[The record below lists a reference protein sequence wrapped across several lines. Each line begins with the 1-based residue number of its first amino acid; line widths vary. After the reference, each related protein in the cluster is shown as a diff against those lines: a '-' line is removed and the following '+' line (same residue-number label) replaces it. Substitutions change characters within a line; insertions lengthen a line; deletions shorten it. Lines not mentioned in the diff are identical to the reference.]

1 MTTNNNLP
9 MTHKKVN
16 GNVSL
21 YICLAAMGLF
31 CIPAGQRAHAAD
43 AESISASSAYQQQR
57 ITVHG
62 KVLDASGQPVPG
74 ASVIEA
80 GTTNGVNTG
89 IDGAFSIT
97 VRSGASLEVSCIG
110 YETVKVSA
118 SANMSVTL
126 REDSEFLDEVVVV
139 GFGTQKKV
147 NMTGSVSAVDVDKAF
162 GSKPITDVS
171 KGLQGVVPG
180 LSISYSTNDLNASPT
195 MKIRG
200 TGSINGDNSP
210 LILLDGVEV
219 PDLSFVNPDNIK
231 SISVLKEAAS
241 SSIYGSRAAW
251 GVVLITSKDGSAVK
265 DRVSITYSN
274 NFSWNQPI
282 GLPKYITD
290 KEGILAQLEEG
301 IIAQKNVDGNRIEAF
316 GMFYD
321 TIGAGISRWFDN
333 YSGNLSNPVYKYGED
348 YEFIDGTPYYYRVS
362 DPNKEIFKTSF
373 SQTHNLTIN
382 GNAGK
387 TNYNISLGY
396 NKNDGT
402 LKAAKKN
409 DVKRYNVNI
418 STNTQVKKWLNIGTK
433 VMYVEKEFEYPYG
446 YEASNGAMGLLYY
459 SMRFPTFFPFG
470 ISDGSKL
477 ADGTYANAKAAT
489 GEGLYFRHGNA
500 YVANE
505 SICSSKDQY
514 LTLGGNIKINIAP
527 GLSFYGDYTRGR
539 YNYENRTMRQPY
551 YVANWSFPSRAA
563 VTTQNFV
570 ERTFVSKIMNTYNAY
585 FDYVIDIHKQ
595 HNFAVKV
602 GANAEDLRYD
612 NQSVK
617 VTGVQNPDMPTLNL
631 TDGKN
636 EGIVNESLRH
646 RATAG
651 FFGRINYNYKE
662 KYLLEVNGRYDG
674 SSSFR
679 AGKQWAFFSSASAGY
694 RISEE
699 NFWQNIKPY
708 VPTLK
713 IRASYGSVGN
723 QALSS
728 WYPYIS
734 TMSTKDVSWVGTD
747 MNKVSTTSTP
757 AAINADMTWEKI
769 RTLDLGFDAGFF
781 NNELNVSFD
790 WYQRRNIGMLVA
802 GNEIIRYAGIETAPL
817 ENGGNLKTNGW
828 ELQID
833 YNHSFNK
840 DLAVYG
846 TFTLSDAKSEITKWN
861 NTTGALNGWYKG
873 KQIGEIWGFTTDR
886 YFNSSDL
893 DADGNLK
900 SSIPDQSYLQNGS
913 FRFGAGDIK
922 YKDLDDNGKIDTGN
936 GTIDNHG
943 DLKRI
948 GNQLPRYE
956 YSLRLG
962 AMFKGID
969 FEILFQGVGKR
980 DMWTTSSLFIPH
992 AAGAQMNIFENQLD
1006 YWTED
1011 NQNAKFPRP
1020 YVNGTF
1026 GSLSGLPGNSGI
1038 NNFAPQTK
1046 YLNNLAYLRIKNLT
1060 VGYTIP
1066 QKLTRKLYVE
1076 KLRFYF
1082 SAQNLFTFDHIDG
1095 VMDPEC
1101 TGGWSSTFTNGIDMT
1116 YAGRAMPFNRQW
1128 TCGLQITF

>member
-1 MTTNNNLP
+1 MI
-9 MTHKKVN
+9 HEKKN
-16 GNVSL
+16 GNVKL
-21 YICLAAMGLF
+21 YICLAAALCAYLPTGVNMY
-31 CIPAGQRAHAAD
+31 AARA
-43 AESISASSAYQQQR
+43 EKPSASNVYQQTR
-57 ITVHG
+57 ILVSG
-62 KVLDASGQPVPG
+62 RILDSSGQPVPG
-74 ASVIEA
+74 ASVIEK
-80 GTTNGVNTG
+80 GTTNGVNTD
-89 IDGAFSIT
+89 IDGKFTIS
-97 VRSGASLEVSCIG
+97 VKSGSSLEVSCIG
-110 YETVKVSA
+110 YETVSVAA
-118 SANMSVTL
+118 SENLSVTL
-126 REDSEFLDEVVVV
+126 REDTQFLDEVVVV

-147 NMTGSVSAVDVDKAF
+147 NMTGSVAAVDVDKAF

-180 LSISYSTNDLNASPT
+180 LSITYNSNDLNASPT

-200 TGSINGDNSP
+200 TGSINGDNTP

-231 SISVLKEAAS
+231 SISVLKDAAS
-241 SSIYGSRAAW
+241 ASIYGSRAAW

-265 DRVSITYSN
+265 DKVSITYSN

-290 KEGILAQLEEG
+290 KEGVLAQLEEG
-301 IIAQKNVDGNRIEAF
+301 MLAQKNVDGSRIEAF
-316 GMFYD
+316 GMYYD
-321 TIGAGISRWFDN
+321 TIGKGITTWFDK

-348 YEFIDGTPYYYRVS
+348 YEFIEGTPYYYRVS

-373 SQTHNLTIN
+373 SQTHNLSVT
-382 GNAGK
+382 GNTGK
-387 TNYNISLGY
+387 TNYNIGLGY
-396 NKNDGT
+396 TMNDGT

-409 DVKRYNVNI
+409 DVKRYNLNL
-418 STNTQVKKWLNIGTK
+418 STNTQVKNWLNIGTK
-433 VMYVEKEFEYPYG
+433 VMYVEKEYEYPYG
-446 YEASNGAMGLLYY
+446 YSQSKGATGLLYY
-459 SMRFPTFFPFG
+459 VMRFPTFFPFG

-477 ADGTYANAKAAT
+477 ADGTYASDSAAT

-514 LTLGGNIKINIAP
+514 LTLGGNVRINLAP

-539 YNYENRTMRQPY
+539 YNYENRSMRQPY
-551 YVANWSFPSRAA
+551 YVANWSFPKKAA
-563 VTTQNFV
+563 VTTNDFL
-570 ERTFVSKIMNTYNAY
+570 ERSYVSKITNTYNAY
-585 FDYVIDIHKQ
+585 FDYLFDIQKQ
-595 HNFAVKV
+595 HNFAIKV

-617 VTGVQNPDMPTLNL
+617 VNGVQDVEHPTLNL

-636 EGIVNESLRH
+636 EGIVDESLRH

-662 KYLLEVNGRYDG
+662 KYLLELNGRYDG

-679 AGKQWAFFSSASAGY
+679 TGKQWAFFSSASAGY

-699 NFWQNIKPY
+699 KFWTNIKPY

-713 IRASYGSVGN
+713 VRASYGSVGN
-723 QALSS
+723 QALAS

-734 TMSTKDVSWVGTD
+734 TMATETVGWVGTD
-747 MNKVSTTSTP
+747 MNNVSTTTTP
-757 AAINADMTWEKI
+757 SAVNPDMTWEKI
-769 RTLDLGFDAGFF
+769 RTLDIGFDAGFF
-781 NNELNVSFD
+781 NNELNVTFD
-790 WYQRRNIGMLVA
+790 WYQRRNVGMLVA
-802 GNEIIRYAGIETAPL
+802 GNEIVRYAGIAVAPL
-817 ENGGNLKTNGW
+817 ENGGDMKTNGW

-833 YNHSFNK
+833 YNHAFNK
-840 DLAVYG
+840 DFAIYG

-861 NTTGALNGWYKG
+861 NTTGALNSWYKG
-873 KQIGEIWGFTTDR
+873 KKLGEIWGFETDR
-886 YFNSSDL
+886 YFNSSDVNP
-893 DADGNLK
+893 DGTLK
-900 SSIPDQSYLQNGS
+900 TGTPDQSYLQNGS

-922 YKDLDDNGKIDTGN
+922 YKDLNNDGKIDTGK
-936 GTIDNHG
+936 GTIDDHG

-956 YSLRLG
+956 YSLRVG
-962 AMFKGID
+962 AMLKGFD
-969 FEILFQGVGKR
+969 VEVLLQGVGKR
-980 DMWTTSSLFIPH
+980 DMWSTSSLFIPH

-1006 YWTED
+1006 YWTES
-1011 NQNAKFPRP
+1011 NQNARFPRP
-1020 YVNGTF
+1020 YINGAF
-1026 GSLSGLPGNSGI
+1026 GSLSGLPGNSGC

-1046 YLNNLAYLRIKNLT
+1046 YLNNLAYLRVKNFT
-1060 VGYTIP
+1060 VGYTLP
-1066 QKLTRKLYVE
+1066 QNLTRKIFVE

-1101 TGGWSSTFTNGIDMT
+1101 TGGSSKSYTNGMDMT
-1116 YAGRAMPFNRQW
+1116 MAGRAMPFNRQW
-1128 TCGLQITF
+1128 SCGLQITF

>member
-1 MTTNNNLP
+1 MI
-9 MTHKKVN
+9 HEKKN
-16 GNVSL
+16 GNVKL
-21 YICLAAMGLF
+21 YICLAAALCAYLPTGVNMY
-31 CIPAGQRAHAAD
+31 AARA
-43 AESISASSAYQQQR
+43 EKPSASNVYQQTR
-57 ITVHG
+57 ILVSG
-62 KVLDASGQPVPG
+62 RILDSSGQPVPG
-74 ASVIEA
+74 ASIIEK
-80 GTTNGVNTG
+80 GTTNGVNTD
-89 IDGAFSIT
+89 IDGKFTIS
-97 VRSGASLEVSCIG
+97 VKSGSSLEVSCIG
-110 YETVKVSA
+110 YETVSVAA
-118 SANMSVTL
+118 SENLSVTL
-126 REDSEFLDEVVVV
+126 REDTQFLDEVVVV

-147 NMTGSVSAVDVDKAF
+147 NMTGSVAAVDVDKAF

-180 LSISYSTNDLNASPT
+180 LSITYNSNDLNASPT

-200 TGSINGDNSP
+200 TGSINGDNTP

-231 SISVLKEAAS
+231 SISVLKDAAS
-241 SSIYGSRAAW
+241 ASIYGSRAAW

-265 DRVSITYSN
+265 DKVSITYSN

-290 KEGILAQLEEG
+290 KEGVLAQLEEG
-301 IIAQKNVDGNRIEAF
+301 MLAQKNVDGSRIEAF
-316 GMFYD
+316 GMYYD
-321 TIGAGISRWFDN
+321 TIGKGITTWFDK

-348 YEFIDGTPYYYRVS
+348 YEFIEGTPYYYRVS

-373 SQTHNLTIN
+373 SQTHNLSVT
-382 GNAGK
+382 GNTGK
-387 TNYNISLGY
+387 TNYNIGLGY
-396 NKNDGT
+396 TMNDGT

-409 DVKRYNVNI
+409 DVKRYNLNL
-418 STNTQVKKWLNIGTK
+418 STNTQVKNWLNIGTK
-433 VMYVEKEFEYPYG
+433 VMYVEKEYEYPYG
-446 YEASNGAMGLLYY
+446 YSQSKGATGLLYY
-459 SMRFPTFFPFG
+459 VMRFPTFFPFG

-477 ADGTYANAKAAT
+477 ADGTYASESAAT

-514 LTLGGNIKINIAP
+514 LTLGGNVRINLAP

-539 YNYENRTMRQPY
+539 YNYENRSMRQPY
-551 YVANWSFPSRAA
+551 YVANWSFPKKAA
-563 VTTQNFV
+563 VTTNDFL
-570 ERTFVSKIMNTYNAY
+570 ERSYVSKITNTYNAY
-585 FDYVIDIHKQ
+585 FDYLFDIHKQ
-595 HNFAVKV
+595 HNFAIKV

-617 VTGVQNPDMPTLNL
+617 VNGVQDVEHPTLNL

-636 EGIVNESLRH
+636 EGIVDESLRH

-662 KYLLEVNGRYDG
+662 KYLLELNGRYDG

-679 AGKQWAFFSSASAGY
+679 TGKQWAFFSSASAGY

-699 NFWQNIKPY
+699 KFWTNIKPY

-713 IRASYGSVGN
+713 VRASYGSVGN
-723 QALSS
+723 QALDS

-734 TMSTKDVSWVGTD
+734 TMATETVSWIGTD
-747 MNKVSTTSTP
+747 MNQVSTTTTP
-757 AAINADMTWEKI
+757 SAVNPDMTWEKI
-769 RTLDLGFDAGFF
+769 RTLDIGFDAGFF
-781 NNELNVSFD
+781 NNELNVTFD
-790 WYQRRNIGMLVA
+790 WYQRRNVGMLVA
-802 GNEIIRYAGIETAPL
+802 GNEIVRYAGIAVAPL
-817 ENGGNLKTNGW
+817 ENGGDMKTNGW

-833 YNHSFNK
+833 YNHAFNK
-840 DLAVYG
+840 DFAIYG

-861 NTTGALNGWYKG
+861 NTTGALNSWYKG
-873 KQIGEIWGFTTDR
+873 KKLGEIWGFETDR
-886 YFNSSDL
+886 YFNSSDVNP
-893 DADGNLK
+893 DGTLK
-900 SSIPDQSYLQNGS
+900 TGTPDQSYLQNGS

-922 YKDLDDNGKIDTGN
+922 YKDLNNDGKIDTGK
-936 GTIDNHG
+936 GTIDDHG

-956 YSLRLG
+956 YSLRVG
-962 AMFKGID
+962 AMLKGFD
-969 FEILFQGVGKR
+969 VEVLLQGVGKR
-980 DMWTTSSLFIPH
+980 DMWSTSSLFIPH

-1006 YWTED
+1006 YWTES
-1011 NQNAKFPRP
+1011 NQNARFPRP
-1020 YVNGTF
+1020 YINGAF
-1026 GSLSGLPGNSGI
+1026 GSLSGLPGNSGC

-1046 YLNNLAYLRIKNLT
+1046 YLNNLAYLRVKNFT
-1060 VGYTIP
+1060 VGYTLP
-1066 QKLTRKLYVE
+1066 QNLTRKIFVE

-1101 TGGWSSTFTNGIDMT
+1101 TGGSSKSYTNGMDMT
-1116 YAGRAMPFNRQW
+1116 MAGRAMPFNRQW
-1128 TCGLQITF
+1128 SCGLQITF

>member
-1 MTTNNNLP
+1 MI
-9 MTHKKVN
+9 HEKKN
-16 GNVSL
+16 GNVKL
-21 YICLAAMGLF
+21 YICLAAALCAYLPTGVNM
-31 CIPAGQRAHAAD
+31 HAAR
-43 AESISASSAYQQQR
+43 AEKPSASNVYQQTR
-57 ITVHG
+57 ILVSG
-62 KVLDASGQPVPG
+62 RILDSSGQPVPG
-74 ASVIEA
+74 ASVIEK
-80 GTTNGVNTG
+80 GTTNGVNTD
-89 IDGAFSIT
+89 IDGKFTIS
-97 VRSGASLEVSCIG
+97 VKSGSSLEVSCIG
-110 YETVKVSA
+110 YETVSVAA
-118 SANMSVTL
+118 SENLSVTL
-126 REDSEFLDEVVVV
+126 REDTQFLDEVVVV

-147 NMTGSVSAVDVDKAF
+147 NMTGSVAAVDVDKAF

-180 LSISYSTNDLNASPT
+180 LSITYNSNDLNASPT

-200 TGSINGDNSP
+200 TGSINGDNTP

-231 SISVLKEAAS
+231 SISVLKDAAS
-241 SSIYGSRAAW
+241 ASIYGSRAAW

-265 DRVSITYSN
+265 DKVSITYSN

-290 KEGILAQLEEG
+290 KEGVLAQLEEG
-301 IIAQKNVDGNRIEAF
+301 MLAQKNVDGSRIEAF
-316 GMFYD
+316 GMYYD
-321 TIGAGISRWFDN
+321 TIGKGITTWFDK

-348 YEFIDGTPYYYRVS
+348 YEFIEGTPYYYRVS

-373 SQTHNLTIN
+373 SQTHNLSVN
-382 GNAGK
+382 GNTGK
-387 TNYNISLGY
+387 TNYNIGLGY
-396 NKNDGT
+396 TMNDGT

-409 DVKRYNVNI
+409 DVKRYNLNL

-433 VMYVEKEFEYPYG
+433 VMYVEKEYEYPYG
-446 YEASNGAMGLLYY
+446 YSQSKGATGLLYY
-459 SMRFPTFFPFG
+459 VMRFPTFFPFG

-477 ADGTYANAKAAT
+477 ADGTYASDSAAT

-514 LTLGGNIKINIAP
+514 LTLGGNVRINLAP

-539 YNYENRTMRQPY
+539 YNYENRSMRQPY
-551 YVANWSFPSRAA
+551 YVANWSFPKKAA
-563 VTTQNFV
+563 VTTNDFL
-570 ERTFVSKIMNTYNAY
+570 ERTYVSKITNTYNAY
-585 FDYVIDIHKQ
+585 FDYLFDIQKQ
-595 HNFAVKV
+595 HNFAIKV

-617 VTGVQNPDMPTLNL
+617 VNGVQDVEHPTLNL

-636 EGIVNESLRH
+636 EGIVDESLRH

-662 KYLLEVNGRYDG
+662 KYLLELNGRYDG

-679 AGKQWAFFSSASAGY
+679 TGKQWAFFSSASAGY

-699 NFWQNIKPY
+699 KFWTNIKPY

-713 IRASYGSVGN
+713 VRASYGSVGN
-723 QALSS
+723 QALES

-734 TMSTKDVSWVGTD
+734 TMATETVSWIGTD
-747 MNKVSTTSTP
+747 MNQVSTTTTP
-757 AAINADMTWEKI
+757 SAVNPDMTWEKI
-769 RTLDLGFDAGFF
+769 RTLDIGFDAGFF
-781 NNELNVSFD
+781 NNELNVTFD
-790 WYQRRNIGMLVA
+790 WYQRRNVGMLVA
-802 GNEIIRYAGIETAPL
+802 GNEIVRYAGIAVAPL
-817 ENGGNLKTNGW
+817 ENGGDMKTNGW

-833 YNHSFNK
+833 YNHAFNK
-840 DLAVYG
+840 DFAIYG

-861 NTTGALNGWYKG
+861 NTTGALNSWYKG
-873 KQIGEIWGFTTDR
+873 KKLGEIWGFETDR
-886 YFNSSDL
+886 YFNSSDVNP
-893 DADGNLK
+893 DGTLK
-900 SSIPDQSYLQNGS
+900 TGTPDQSYLQNGS

-922 YKDLDDNGKIDTGN
+922 YKDLNKDGKIDTGK
-936 GTIDNHG
+936 GTIDDHG

-956 YSLRLG
+956 YSLRVG
-962 AMFKGID
+962 AMLKGFD
-969 FEILFQGVGKR
+969 VEVLLQGVGKR
-980 DMWTTSSLFIPH
+980 DMWSTSSLFIPH

-1006 YWTED
+1006 YWTES
-1011 NQNAKFPRP
+1011 NQNARFPRP
-1020 YVNGTF
+1020 YINGAF
-1026 GSLSGLPGNSGI
+1026 GSLSGLPGNSGC

-1046 YLNNLAYLRIKNLT
+1046 YLNNLAYLRVKNFT
-1060 VGYTIP
+1060 VGYTLP
-1066 QKLTRKLYVE
+1066 QNLTRKIFVE

-1101 TGGWSSTFTNGIDMT
+1101 TGGSSKSYTNGMDMT
-1116 YAGRAMPFNRQW
+1116 MAGRAMPFNRQW
-1128 TCGLQITF
+1128 SCGLQITF

>member
-1 MTTNNNLP
+1 MI
-9 MTHKKVN
+9 HEKKN
-16 GNVSL
+16 GNVKL
-21 YICLAAMGLF
+21 YICLAAALCAYLPTGVNMY
-31 CIPAGQRAHAAD
+31 AARA
-43 AESISASSAYQQQR
+43 EKPSASNVYQQTR
-57 ITVHG
+57 ILVSG
-62 KVLDASGQPVPG
+62 RILDSSGQPVPG
-74 ASVIEA
+74 ASVIEK
-80 GTTNGVNTG
+80 GTTNGVDTD
-89 IDGAFSIT
+89 IDGKFTIS
-97 VRSGASLEVSCIG
+97 VKSGSSLEVSCIG
-110 YETVKVSA
+110 YETVSVAA
-118 SANMSVTL
+118 SENLSVTL
-126 REDSEFLDEVVVV
+126 REDTQFLDEVVVV

-147 NMTGSVSAVDVDKAF
+147 NMTGSVAAVDVDKAF

-180 LSISYSTNDLNASPT
+180 LSITYNSNDLNASPT

-200 TGSINGDNSP
+200 TGSINGDNTP

-231 SISVLKEAAS
+231 SISVLKDAAS
-241 SSIYGSRAAW
+241 ASIYGSRAAW

-265 DRVSITYSN
+265 DKVSITYSN

-290 KEGILAQLEEG
+290 KAGVLAQLEEG
-301 IIAQKNVDGNRIEAF
+301 MLAQKNVDGSRIEAF
-316 GMFYD
+316 GMYYD
-321 TIGAGISRWFDN
+321 TIGKGISTWFDK

-348 YEFIDGTPYYYRVS
+348 YEFIEGTPYYYRVS

-373 SQTHNLTIN
+373 SQTHNLSVN
-382 GNAGK
+382 GNTGK
-387 TNYNISLGY
+387 TNYNIGLGY
-396 NKNDGT
+396 TMNDGT

-409 DVKRYNVNI
+409 DVKRYNLNL
-418 STNTQVKKWLNIGTK
+418 STNTQVKNWLNIGTK
-433 VMYVEKEFEYPYG
+433 VMYVEKEYEYPYG
-446 YEASNGAMGLLYY
+446 YSQSKGATGLLYY
-459 SMRFPTFFPFG
+459 VMRFPAFFPFG

-477 ADGTYANAKAAT
+477 ADGTYASDSAAT

-514 LTLGGNIKINIAP
+514 LTLGGNVRINLAP

-539 YNYENRTMRQPY
+539 YNYENRSMRQPY
-551 YVANWSFPSRAA
+551 YVANWSFPKKAA
-563 VTTQNFV
+563 VTTNDFL
-570 ERTFVSKIMNTYNAY
+570 ERTYVSKITNTYNAY
-585 FDYVIDIHKQ
+585 FDYLFDIQKQ
-595 HNFAVKV
+595 HNFAIKV

-617 VTGVQNPDMPTLNL
+617 VNGVQDVEHPTLNL

-636 EGIVNESLRH
+636 EGIVDESLRH

-662 KYLLEVNGRYDG
+662 KYLLELNGRYDG

-679 AGKQWAFFSSASAGY
+679 TGKQWAFFSSASAGY

-699 NFWQNIKPY
+699 KFWTNIKPY

-713 IRASYGSVGN
+713 VRASYGSVGN
-723 QALSS
+723 QALES

-734 TMSTKDVSWVGTD
+734 TMATETVSWIGTD
-747 MNKVSTTSTP
+747 MNQVSTTTTP
-757 AAINADMTWEKI
+757 SAVNPDMTWEKI
-769 RTLDLGFDAGFF
+769 RTLDIGFDAGFF
-781 NNELNVSFD
+781 NNELNVTFD
-790 WYQRRNIGMLVA
+790 WYQRRNVGMLVA
-802 GNEIIRYAGIETAPL
+802 GNEIVRYAGIAVAPL
-817 ENGGNLKTNGW
+817 ENGGDMKTNGW

-833 YNHSFNK
+833 YNHAFNK
-840 DLAVYG
+840 DFAIYG

-861 NTTGALNGWYKG
+861 NTTGALNSWYKG
-873 KQIGEIWGFTTDR
+873 KKLGEIWGFETDR
-886 YFNSSDL
+886 YFNSSDVNQ
-893 DADGNLK
+893 DGTLK
-900 SSIPDQSYLQNGS
+900 TGTPDQSYLQNGS

-922 YKDLDDNGKIDTGN
+922 YKDLNKDGKIDTGK
-936 GTIDNHG
+936 GTIDDHG

-956 YSLRLG
+956 YSLRVG
-962 AMFKGID
+962 AMLKGFD
-969 FEILFQGVGKR
+969 VEVLLQGVGKR
-980 DMWTTSSLFIPH
+980 DMWSTSSLFIPH

-1006 YWTED
+1006 YWTES
-1011 NQNAKFPRP
+1011 NQNARFPRP
-1020 YVNGTF
+1020 YINGAF
-1026 GSLSGLPGNSGI
+1026 GSLSGLPGNSGC

-1046 YLNNLAYLRIKNLT
+1046 YLNNLAYLRIKNFT
-1060 VGYTIP
+1060 VGYTLP
-1066 QKLTRKLYVE
+1066 QNLTRKIFVE

-1101 TGGWSSTFTNGIDMT
+1101 TGGSSKSYTNGMDMT
-1116 YAGRAMPFNRQW
+1116 MAGRAMPFNRQW
-1128 TCGLQITF
+1128 SCGLQITF

>member
-1 MTTNNNLP
+1 MI
-9 MTHKKVN
+9 HEKKN
-16 GNVSL
+16 GNVKL
-21 YICLAAMGLF
+21 YICLAAALCAYLPTGVNMY
-31 CIPAGQRAHAAD
+31 AARA
-43 AESISASSAYQQQR
+43 EKPSASNVYQQTR
-57 ITVHG
+57 ILVSG
-62 KVLDASGQPVPG
+62 RILDSSGQPVPG
-74 ASVIEA
+74 ASVIEK

-89 IDGAFSIT
+89 IDGKFTIS
-97 VRSGASLEVSCIG
+97 VKSGSSLEVSCIG
-110 YETVKVSA
+110 YETVSVAA
-118 SANMSVTL
+118 SENLSVTL
-126 REDSEFLDEVVVV
+126 REDTQFLDEVVVV

-147 NMTGSVSAVDVDKAF
+147 NMTGSVAAVDVDKAF

-180 LSISYSTNDLNASPT
+180 LSITYNSNDLNASPT

-200 TGSINGDNSP
+200 TGSINGDNTP

-231 SISVLKEAAS
+231 SISVLKDAAS
-241 SSIYGSRAAW
+241 ASIYGSRAAW

-265 DRVSITYSN
+265 DKVSITYSN

-290 KEGILAQLEEG
+290 KEGVLAQLEEG
-301 IIAQKNVDGNRIEAF
+301 MLAQKNVDGSRIEAF
-316 GMFYD
+316 GMYYD
-321 TIGAGISRWFDN
+321 TIGKGITTWFDK

-348 YEFIDGTPYYYRVS
+348 YEFVGGTPYYYRVS

-373 SQTHNLTIN
+373 SQTHNLSVT
-382 GNAGK
+382 GNTGK
-387 TNYNISLGY
+387 TNYNIGLGY
-396 NKNDGT
+396 TMNDGT

-409 DVKRYNVNI
+409 DVKRYNLNL
-418 STNTQVKKWLNIGTK
+418 STNTQVKNWLNIGTK
-433 VMYVEKEFEYPYG
+433 VMYVEKEYEYPYG
-446 YEASNGAMGLLYY
+446 YSQSKGATGLLYY
-459 SMRFPTFFPFG
+459 VMRFPAFFPFG

-477 ADGTYANAKAAT
+477 ADGTYASESAAT

-514 LTLGGNIKINIAP
+514 LTLGGNVRINLAP

-539 YNYENRTMRQPY
+539 YNYENRSMRQPY
-551 YVANWSFPSRAA
+551 YVANWSFPKKAA
-563 VTTQNFV
+563 VTTNDFL
-570 ERTFVSKIMNTYNAY
+570 ERTYVSKITNTYNAY
-585 FDYVIDIHKQ
+585 FDYLFDIQKQ
-595 HNFAVKV
+595 HNFAIKV

-617 VTGVQNPDMPTLNL
+617 VNGVQDVEHPTLNL

-636 EGIVNESLRH
+636 EGIVDESLRH

-662 KYLLEVNGRYDG
+662 KYLLELNGRYDG

-679 AGKQWAFFSSASAGY
+679 TGKQWAFFSSASAGY

-699 NFWQNIKPY
+699 KFWTNIKPY

-713 IRASYGSVGN
+713 VRASYGSVGN
-723 QALSS
+723 QALDS

-734 TMSTKDVSWVGTD
+734 TMATETVSWIGTD
-747 MNKVSTTSTP
+747 MNQVSTTTTP
-757 AAINADMTWEKI
+757 SAVNPDMTWEKI
-769 RTLDLGFDAGFF
+769 RTLDIGFDAGFF
-781 NNELNVSFD
+781 NNELNVTFD
-790 WYQRRNIGMLVA
+790 WYQRRNVGMLVA
-802 GNEIIRYAGIETAPL
+802 GNEIVRYAGIAVAPL
-817 ENGGNLKTNGW
+817 ENGGDMKTNGW

-833 YNHSFNK
+833 YNHAFNK
-840 DLAVYG
+840 DFAIYG

-861 NTTGALNGWYKG
+861 NTTGALNSWYKG
-873 KQIGEIWGFTTDR
+873 KKLGEIWGFETDR
-886 YFNSSDL
+886 YFNSSDVNK
-893 DADGNLK
+893 DGTLK
-900 SSIPDQSYLQNGS
+900 TGTPDQSYLQNGS

-922 YKDLDDNGKIDTGN
+922 YKDLNKDGKIDTGK
-936 GTIDNHG
+936 GTIDDHG

-956 YSLRLG
+956 YSLRVG
-962 AMFKGID
+962 AMLKGFD
-969 FEILFQGVGKR
+969 VEVLLQGVGKR
-980 DMWTTSSLFIPH
+980 DMWSTSSLFIPH

-1006 YWTED
+1006 YWTES
-1011 NQNAKFPRP
+1011 NQNARFPRP
-1020 YVNGTF
+1020 YINGAF
-1026 GSLSGLPGNSGI
+1026 GSLSGLPGNSGC

-1046 YLNNLAYLRIKNLT
+1046 YLNNLAYLRVKNFT
-1060 VGYTIP
+1060 VGYTLP
-1066 QKLTRKLYVE
+1066 QNLTRKIFVE

-1101 TGGWSSTFTNGIDMT
+1101 TGGSSKSYTNGMDMT
-1116 YAGRAMPFNRQW
+1116 MAGRAMPFNRQW
-1128 TCGLQITF
+1128 SCGLQITF

>member
-1 MTTNNNLP
+1 MI
-9 MTHKKVN
+9 HEKKN
-16 GNVSL
+16 GNVKL
-21 YICLAAMGLF
+21 YICLAAALCAYLPTGVNMY
-31 CIPAGQRAHAAD
+31 AARA
-43 AESISASSAYQQQR
+43 EKPSASNVYQQTR
-57 ITVHG
+57 ILVSG
-62 KVLDASGQPVPG
+62 RILDSSGQPVPG
-74 ASVIEA
+74 ASVIEK

-89 IDGAFSIT
+89 IDGKFTIS
-97 VRSGASLEVSCIG
+97 VKSGSSLEVSCIG
-110 YETVKVSA
+110 YETVSVAA
-118 SANMSVTL
+118 SENLSVTL
-126 REDSEFLDEVVVV
+126 REDTQFLDEVVVV

-147 NMTGSVSAVDVDKAF
+147 NMTGSVAAVDVDKAF

-180 LSISYSTNDLNASPT
+180 LSITYNSNDLNASPT

-200 TGSINGDNSP
+200 TGSINGDNTP

-231 SISVLKEAAS
+231 SISVLKDAAS
-241 SSIYGSRAAW
+241 ASIYGSRAAW

-265 DRVSITYSN
+265 DKVSITYSN

-290 KEGILAQLEEG
+290 KEGVLAQLEEG
-301 IIAQKNVDGNRIEAF
+301 MLAQKNVDGSRIEAF
-316 GMFYD
+316 GMYYD
-321 TIGAGISRWFDN
+321 TIGKGITTWFDK

-348 YEFIDGTPYYYRVS
+348 YEFVGGTPYYYRVS

-373 SQTHNLTIN
+373 SQTHNLSVT
-382 GNAGK
+382 GNTGK
-387 TNYNISLGY
+387 TNYNIGLGY
-396 NKNDGT
+396 TMNDGT

-409 DVKRYNVNI
+409 DVKRYNLNL
-418 STNTQVKKWLNIGTK
+418 STNTQVKNWLNIGTK
-433 VMYVEKEFEYPYG
+433 VMYVEKEYEYPYG
-446 YEASNGAMGLLYY
+446 YSQSKGATGLLYY
-459 SMRFPTFFPFG
+459 VMRFPAFFPFG

-477 ADGTYANAKAAT
+477 ADGTYASDSAAT

-514 LTLGGNIKINIAP
+514 LTLGGNVRINLTP

-539 YNYENRTMRQPY
+539 YNYENRSMRQPY
-551 YVANWSFPSRAA
+551 YVANWSFPKKAA
-563 VTTQNFV
+563 VTTNDFL
-570 ERTFVSKIMNTYNAY
+570 ERTYVSKITNTYNAY
-585 FDYVIDIHKQ
+585 FDYLFDIQKQ
-595 HNFAVKV
+595 HNFAIKV

-617 VTGVQNPDMPTLNL
+617 VNGVQDVEHPTLNL

-636 EGIVNESLRH
+636 EGIVDESLRH

-662 KYLLEVNGRYDG
+662 KYLLELNGRYDG

-679 AGKQWAFFSSASAGY
+679 TGKQWAFFSSASAGY

-699 NFWQNIKPY
+699 KFWTNIKPY

-713 IRASYGSVGN
+713 VRASYGSVGN
-723 QALSS
+723 QALES

-734 TMSTKDVSWVGTD
+734 TMATETVSWIGTD
-747 MNKVSTTSTP
+747 MNQVSTTTTP
-757 AAINADMTWEKI
+757 SAVNPDMTWEKI
-769 RTLDLGFDAGFF
+769 RTLDIGFDAGFF
-781 NNELNVSFD
+781 NNELNVTFD
-790 WYQRRNIGMLVA
+790 WYQRRNVGMLVA
-802 GNEIIRYAGIETAPL
+802 GNEIVRYAGIAVAPL
-817 ENGGNLKTNGW
+817 ENGGDMKTNGW

-833 YNHSFNK
+833 YNHAFNK
-840 DLAVYG
+840 DFAIYG

-861 NTTGALNGWYKG
+861 NTTGALNSWYKG
-873 KQIGEIWGFTTDR
+873 KKLGEIWGFETDR
-886 YFNSSDL
+886 YFNSSDVNP
-893 DADGNLK
+893 DGTLK
-900 SSIPDQSYLQNGS
+900 TGTPDQSYLQNGS

-922 YKDLDDNGKIDTGN
+922 YKDLNKDGKIDTGK
-936 GTIDNHG
+936 GTIDDHG

-956 YSLRLG
+956 YSLRVG
-962 AMFKGID
+962 AMLKGFD
-969 FEILFQGVGKR
+969 VEVLLQGVGKR
-980 DMWTTSSLFIPH
+980 DMWSTSSLFIPH

-1006 YWTED
+1006 YWTES
-1011 NQNAKFPRP
+1011 NQNARFPRP
-1020 YVNGTF
+1020 YINGAF
-1026 GSLSGLPGNSGI
+1026 GSLSGLPGNSGC

-1046 YLNNLAYLRIKNLT
+1046 YLNNLAYLRVKNFT
-1060 VGYTIP
+1060 VGYTLP
-1066 QKLTRKLYVE
+1066 QNLTRKIFVE

-1101 TGGWSSTFTNGIDMT
+1101 TGGSSKSYTNGMDMT
-1116 YAGRAMPFNRQW
+1116 MAGRAMPFNRQW
-1128 TCGLQITF
+1128 SCGLQITF

>member
-1 MTTNNNLP
+1 MI
-9 MTHKKVN
+9 HEKKN
-16 GNVSL
+16 GNVKL
-21 YICLAAMGLF
+21 YICLAAALCAYLPTGVNMY
-31 CIPAGQRAHAAD
+31 AARA
-43 AESISASSAYQQQR
+43 EKPSASNVYQQTR
-57 ITVHG
+57 ILVSG
-62 KVLDASGQPVPG
+62 RILDSSGQPVPG
-74 ASVIEA
+74 ASIIEK
-80 GTTNGVNTG
+80 GTTNGVNTD
-89 IDGAFSIT
+89 IDGKFTIS
-97 VRSGASLEVSCIG
+97 VKSGSSLEVSCIG
-110 YETVKVSA
+110 YETVSVAA
-118 SANMSVTL
+118 SENLSVTL
-126 REDSEFLDEVVVV
+126 REDTQFLDEVVVV

-147 NMTGSVSAVDVDKAF
+147 NMTGSVAAVDVDKAF

-180 LSISYSTNDLNASPT
+180 LSITYNSNDLNASPT

-200 TGSINGDNSP
+200 TGSINGDNTP

-231 SISVLKEAAS
+231 SISVLKDAAS
-241 SSIYGSRAAW
+241 ASIYGSRAAW

-265 DRVSITYSN
+265 DKVSITYSN

-290 KEGILAQLEEG
+290 KEGVLAQLEEG
-301 IIAQKNVDGNRIEAF
+301 MLAQKNVDGSRIEAF
-316 GMFYD
+316 GMYYD
-321 TIGAGISRWFDN
+321 TIGKGITTWFDK

-348 YEFIDGTPYYYRVS
+348 YEFIEGTPYYYRVS

-373 SQTHNLTIN
+373 SQTHNLSVT
-382 GNAGK
+382 GNTGK
-387 TNYNISLGY
+387 TNYNIGLGY
-396 NKNDGT
+396 TMNDGT

-409 DVKRYNVNI
+409 DVKRYNLNL
-418 STNTQVKKWLNIGTK
+418 STNTQVKNWLNIGTK
-433 VMYVEKEFEYPYG
+433 VMYVEKEYEYPYG
-446 YEASNGAMGLLYY
+446 YSQSKGATGLLYY
-459 SMRFPTFFPFG
+459 VMRFPTFFPFG

-477 ADGTYANAKAAT
+477 ADGTYASESAAT

-514 LTLGGNIKINIAP
+514 LTLGGNVRINLAP

-539 YNYENRTMRQPY
+539 YNYENRSMRQPY
-551 YVANWSFPSRAA
+551 YVANWSFPKKAA
-563 VTTQNFV
+563 VTTNDFL
-570 ERTFVSKIMNTYNAY
+570 ERSYVSKITNTYNAY
-585 FDYVIDIHKQ
+585 FDYLFDIQKQ
-595 HNFAVKV
+595 HNFAIKV

-617 VTGVQNPDMPTLNL
+617 VNGVQDVEHPTLNL

-636 EGIVNESLRH
+636 EGIVDESLRH

-662 KYLLEVNGRYDG
+662 KYLLELNGRYDG

-679 AGKQWAFFSSASAGY
+679 TGKQWAFFSSASAGY

-699 NFWQNIKPY
+699 KFWTNIKPY

-713 IRASYGSVGN
+713 VRASYGSVGN
-723 QALSS
+723 QALDS

-734 TMSTKDVSWVGTD
+734 TMATETVSWIGTD
-747 MNKVSTTSTP
+747 MNQVSTTTTP
-757 AAINADMTWEKI
+757 SAVNPDMTWEKI
-769 RTLDLGFDAGFF
+769 RTLDIGFDAGFF
-781 NNELNVSFD
+781 NNELNVTFD
-790 WYQRRNIGMLVA
+790 WYQRRNVGMLVA
-802 GNEIIRYAGIETAPL
+802 GNEIVRYAGIAVAPL
-817 ENGGNLKTNGW
+817 ENGGDMKTNGW

-833 YNHSFNK
+833 YNHAFNK
-840 DLAVYG
+840 DFAIYG

-861 NTTGALNGWYKG
+861 NTTGALNSWYKG
-873 KQIGEIWGFTTDR
+873 KKLGEIWGFETDR
-886 YFNSSDL
+886 YFNSSDVNP
-893 DADGNLK
+893 DGTLK
-900 SSIPDQSYLQNGS
+900 TGTPDQSYLQNGS

-922 YKDLDDNGKIDTGN
+922 YKDLNKDGKIDTGK
-936 GTIDNHG
+936 GTIDDHG

-956 YSLRLG
+956 YSLRVG
-962 AMFKGID
+962 AMLKGFD
-969 FEILFQGVGKR
+969 VEILFQGVGKR
-980 DMWTTSSLFIPH
+980 DMWSTSSLFIPH

-1006 YWTED
+1006 YWTES
-1011 NQNAKFPRP
+1011 NQNARFPRP
-1020 YVNGTF
+1020 YINGAF
-1026 GSLSGLPGNSGI
+1026 GSLSGLPGNSGC

-1046 YLNNLAYLRIKNLT
+1046 YLNNLAYLRVKNFT
-1060 VGYTIP
+1060 VGYTLP
-1066 QKLTRKLYVE
+1066 QNLTRKIFVE

-1101 TGGWSSTFTNGIDMT
+1101 TGGSSKSYTNGMDMT
-1116 YAGRAMPFNRQW
+1116 MAGRAMPFNRQW
-1128 TCGLQITF
+1128 SCGLQITF

>member
-1 MTTNNNLP
+1 MI
-9 MTHKKVN
+9 HEKKN
-16 GNVSL
+16 GNVKL
-21 YICLAAMGLF
+21 YICLAAALCAYLPTGVNMY
-31 CIPAGQRAHAAD
+31 AARA
-43 AESISASSAYQQQR
+43 EKPSASNVYQQTR
-57 ITVHG
+57 ILVSG
-62 KVLDASGQPVPG
+62 RILDSSGQPVPG
-74 ASVIEA
+74 ASVIEK
-80 GTTNGVNTG
+80 GTTNGVNTD
-89 IDGAFSIT
+89 IDGKFTIS
-97 VRSGASLEVSCIG
+97 VKSGSSLEVSCIG
-110 YETVKVSA
+110 YETVSVAA
-118 SANMSVTL
+118 SENLSVTL
-126 REDSEFLDEVVVV
+126 REDTQFLDEVVVV

-147 NMTGSVSAVDVDKAF
+147 NMTGSVAAVDVDKAF

-180 LSISYSTNDLNASPT
+180 LSITYNSNDLNASPT

-200 TGSINGDNSP
+200 TGSINGDNTP

-231 SISVLKEAAS
+231 SISVLKDAAS

-265 DRVSITYSN
+265 DKVSITYSN

-290 KEGILAQLEEG
+290 KKGVLAQLEEG
-301 IIAQKNVDGNRIEAF
+301 MIAQKNVDGSRIEAF
-316 GMFYD
+316 GMYYD
-321 TIGAGISRWFDN
+321 TIGKGITTWFDK

-348 YEFIDGTPYYYRVS
+348 YEFIEGTPYYYRVS

-373 SQTHNLTIN
+373 SQTHNLSVN
-382 GNAGK
+382 GNTGK
-387 TNYNISLGY
+387 TNYNIGLGY
-396 NKNDGT
+396 TMNDGT

-409 DVKRYNVNI
+409 DVKRYNLNL
-418 STNTQVKKWLNIGTK
+418 STNTQVKNWLNIGTK
-433 VMYVEKEFEYPYG
+433 VMYVEKEYEYPYG
-446 YEASNGAMGLLYY
+446 YSQSKGATGLLYY
-459 SMRFPTFFPFG
+459 VMRFPAFFPFG

-477 ADGTYANAKAAT
+477 ADGTYASDEAAT

-514 LTLGGNIKINIAP
+514 LTLGGNVRINLAP

-539 YNYENRTMRQPY
+539 YNYENRSMRQPY
-551 YVANWSFPSRAA
+551 YVANWSFPKKAA
-563 VTTQNFV
+563 VTTNDFL
-570 ERTFVSKIMNTYNAY
+570 ERTYVSKITNTYNAY
-585 FDYVIDIHKQ
+585 FDYLFDIQKQ
-595 HNFAVKV
+595 HNFAIKV

-612 NQSVK
+612 SQSVK
-617 VTGVQNPDMPTLNL
+617 VNGVQDVEHPTLNL

-636 EGIVNESLRH
+636 EGIVDESLRH

-662 KYLLEVNGRYDG
+662 KYLLELNGRYDG

-679 AGKQWAFFSSASAGY
+679 TGKQWAFFSSASAGY

-699 NFWQNIKPY
+699 KFWTNIKPY

-713 IRASYGSVGN
+713 VRASYGSVGN
-723 QALSS
+723 QALDS

-734 TMSTKDVSWVGTD
+734 TMATETVSWVGTD
-747 MNKVSTTSTP
+747 MNQVSTTTTP
-757 AAINADMTWEKI
+757 SAVNPDMTWEKI
-769 RTLDLGFDAGFF
+769 RTLDIGFDAGFF
-781 NNELNVSFD
+781 NNELNVTFD
-790 WYQRRNIGMLVA
+790 WYQRRNVGMLVA
-802 GNEIIRYAGIETAPL
+802 GNEIVRYAGIAVAPL
-817 ENGGNLKTNGW
+817 ENGGDMKTNGW

-833 YNHSFNK
+833 YNHAFNK
-840 DLAVYG
+840 DFAIYG

-861 NTTGALNGWYKG
+861 NTTGALNSWYKG
-873 KQIGEIWGFTTDR
+873 KKLGEIWGFETDR
-886 YFNSSDL
+886 YFNSSDVNP
-893 DADGNLK
+893 DGTLK
-900 SSIPDQSYLQNGS
+900 TGTPDQSYLQNGS

-922 YKDLDDNGKIDTGN
+922 YKDLNNDGKIDTGK
-936 GTIDNHG
+936 GTIDDHG

-956 YSLRLG
+956 YSLRVG
-962 AMFKGID
+962 AMLKGFD
-969 FEILFQGVGKR
+969 VEVLLQGVGKR
-980 DMWTTSSLFIPH
+980 DMWSTSSLFIPH

-1006 YWTED
+1006 YWTES
-1011 NQNAKFPRP
+1011 NQNARFPRP
-1020 YVNGTF
+1020 YINGAF
-1026 GSLSGLPGNSGI
+1026 GSLSGLPGNSGC

-1046 YLNNLAYLRIKNLT
+1046 YLNNLAYLRVKNFT
-1060 VGYTIP
+1060 VGYTLP
-1066 QKLTRKLYVE
+1066 QNLTRKIFVE

-1101 TGGWSSTFTNGIDMT
+1101 TGGSSKTYTNGMDMT
-1116 YAGRAMPFNRQW
+1116 MAGRAMPFNRQW
-1128 TCGLQITF
+1128 SCGLQITF

>member
-1 MTTNNNLP
+1 MI
-9 MTHKKVN
+9 HEKKN
-16 GNVSL
+16 GNVKL
-21 YICLAAMGLF
+21 YICLAAALCAYLPTGVNMY
-31 CIPAGQRAHAAD
+31 AARA
-43 AESISASSAYQQQR
+43 EKPSASNVYQQTR
-57 ITVHG
+57 ILVSG
-62 KVLDASGQPVPG
+62 RILDSSGQPVPG
-74 ASVIEA
+74 ASVIEK
-80 GTTNGVNTG
+80 GTTNGVNTD
-89 IDGAFSIT
+89 IDGKFTIS
-97 VRSGASLEVSCIG
+97 VKSGASLEVSCIG
-110 YETVKVSA
+110 YETVSVAA
-118 SANMSVTL
+118 SENLSVTL
-126 REDSEFLDEVVVV
+126 REDTQFLDEVVVV

-147 NMTGSVSAVDVDKAF
+147 NMTGSVAAVDVDKAF

-180 LSISYSTNDLNASPT
+180 LSITYNSNDLNASPT

-200 TGSINGDNSP
+200 TGSINGDNTP

-231 SISVLKEAAS
+231 SISVLKDAAS

-265 DRVSITYSN
+265 DKVSITYSN

-290 KEGILAQLEEG
+290 KKGVLAQLEEG
-301 IIAQKNVDGNRIEAF
+301 MIAQKNVDGSRIEAF
-316 GMFYD
+316 GMYYD
-321 TIGAGISRWFDN
+321 TIGKGITTWFDK

-348 YEFIDGTPYYYRVS
+348 YEFIEGTPYYYRVS

-373 SQTHNLTIN
+373 SQTHNLSVN
-382 GNAGK
+382 GNTGK
-387 TNYNISLGY
+387 TNYNIGLGY
-396 NKNDGT
+396 TMNDGT

-409 DVKRYNVNI
+409 DVKRYNLNL
-418 STNTQVKKWLNIGTK
+418 STNTQVKNWLNIGTK
-433 VMYVEKEFEYPYG
+433 VMYVEKEYEYPYG
-446 YEASNGAMGLLYY
+446 YSQSKGATGLLYY
-459 SMRFPTFFPFG
+459 VMRFPTFFPFG

-477 ADGTYANAKAAT
+477 ADGTYASDSAAT

-514 LTLGGNIKINIAP
+514 LTLGGNVRINLAP

-539 YNYENRTMRQPY
+539 YNYENRSMRQPY
-551 YVANWSFPSRAA
+551 YVANWSFPKKAA
-563 VTTQNFV
+563 VTTNDFL
-570 ERTFVSKIMNTYNAY
+570 ERTYVSKITNTYNAY
-585 FDYVIDIHKQ
+585 FDYLFDIQKQ
-595 HNFAVKV
+595 HNFAIKV

-612 NQSVK
+612 SQSVK
-617 VTGVQNPDMPTLNL
+617 VNGVQDVEHPTLNL

-636 EGIVNESLRH
+636 EGIVDESLRH

-662 KYLLEVNGRYDG
+662 KYLLELNGRYDG

-679 AGKQWAFFSSASAGY
+679 TGKQWAFFSSASAGY

-699 NFWQNIKPY
+699 KFWTNIKPY

-713 IRASYGSVGN
+713 VRASYGSVGN
-723 QALSS
+723 QALDS

-734 TMSTKDVSWVGTD
+734 TMATETVSWVGTD
-747 MNKVSTTSTP
+747 MNQVSTTTTP
-757 AAINADMTWEKI
+757 SAVNPDMTWEKI
-769 RTLDLGFDAGFF
+769 RTLDIGFDAGFF
-781 NNELNVSFD
+781 NNELNVTFD
-790 WYQRRNIGMLVA
+790 WYQRRNVGMLVA
-802 GNEIIRYAGIETAPL
+802 GNEIVRYAGIAVAPL
-817 ENGGNLKTNGW
+817 ENGGDMKTNGW

-833 YNHSFNK
+833 YNHAFNK
-840 DLAVYG
+840 DFAIYG

-861 NTTGALNGWYKG
+861 NTTGALNSWYKG
-873 KQIGEIWGFTTDR
+873 KKLGEIWGFETDR
-886 YFNSSDL
+886 YFNSSDVNP
-893 DADGNLK
+893 DGTLK
-900 SSIPDQSYLQNGS
+900 TGTPDQSYLQNGS

-922 YKDLDDNGKIDTGN
+922 YKDLNNDGKIDTGK
-936 GTIDNHG
+936 GTIDDHG

-956 YSLRLG
+956 YSLRVG
-962 AMFKGID
+962 AMLKGFD
-969 FEILFQGVGKR
+969 VEVLLQGVGKR
-980 DMWTTSSLFIPH
+980 DMWSTSSLFIPH

-1006 YWTED
+1006 YWTES
-1011 NQNAKFPRP
+1011 NQNARFPRP
-1020 YVNGTF
+1020 YINGDF
-1026 GSLSGLPGNSGI
+1026 GSLSGLPGNSGC

-1046 YLNNLAYLRIKNLT
+1046 YLNNLAYLRVKNFT
-1060 VGYTIP
+1060 VGYTLP
-1066 QKLTRKLYVE
+1066 QNLTRKIFVE

-1101 TGGWSSTFTNGIDMT
+1101 TGGTSKTYTNGMDMT
-1116 YAGRAMPFNRQW
+1116 MAGRAMPFNRQW
-1128 TCGLQITF
+1128 SCGLQITF

>member
-1 MTTNNNLP
+1 MI
-9 MTHKKVN
+9 HEKKN
-16 GNVSL
+16 GNVKL
-21 YICLAAMGLF
+21 YICLAAALCAYLPTGANMY
-31 CIPAGQRAHAAD
+31 AARA
-43 AESISASSAYQQQR
+43 EKPSASNVYQQTR
-57 ITVHG
+57 ILVSG
-62 KVLDASGQPVPG
+62 RILDSSGQPVPG
-74 ASVIEA
+74 ASVIEK
-80 GTTNGVNTG
+80 GTTNGVNTD
-89 IDGAFSIT
+89 IDGKFTIS
-97 VRSGASLEVSCIG
+97 VKSGSSLEVSCIG
-110 YETVKVSA
+110 YETVSVAA
-118 SANMSVTL
+118 SENLSVTL
-126 REDSEFLDEVVVV
+126 REDTQFLDEVVVV

-147 NMTGSVSAVDVDKAF
+147 NMTGSVAAVDVDKAF

-180 LSISYSTNDLNASPT
+180 LSITYNSNDLNASPT

-200 TGSINGDNSP
+200 TGSINGDNTP

-231 SISVLKEAAS
+231 SISVLKDAAS
-241 SSIYGSRAAW
+241 ASIYGSRAAW

-265 DRVSITYSN
+265 DKVSITYSN

-290 KEGILAQLEEG
+290 KAGVLAQLEEG
-301 IIAQKNVDGNRIEAF
+301 MLAQKNVDGSRIEAF
-316 GMFYD
+316 GMYYD
-321 TIGAGISRWFDN
+321 TIGKGITTWFDK

-348 YEFIDGTPYYYRVS
+348 YEFIEGTPYYYRVS

-373 SQTHNLTIN
+373 SQTHNLSVN
-382 GNAGK
+382 GNTGK
-387 TNYNISLGY
+387 TNYNIGLGY
-396 NKNDGT
+396 TMNDGT

-409 DVKRYNVNI
+409 DVKRYNLNL
-418 STNTQVKKWLNIGTK
+418 STNTQVKNWLNIGTK
-433 VMYVEKEFEYPYG
+433 VMYVEKEYEYPYG
-446 YEASNGAMGLLYY
+446 YSQSKGATGLLYY
-459 SMRFPTFFPFG
+459 VMRFPTFFPFG

-477 ADGTYANAKAAT
+477 ADGTYASDSAAT

-514 LTLGGNIKINIAP
+514 LTLGGNVRINLAP

-539 YNYENRTMRQPY
+539 YNYENRSMRQPY
-551 YVANWSFPSRAA
+551 YVANWSFPKKAA
-563 VTTQNFV
+563 VTTNDFL
-570 ERTFVSKIMNTYNAY
+570 ERTYVSKITNTYNAY
-585 FDYVIDIHKQ
+585 FDYLFDIQKQ
-595 HNFAVKV
+595 HNFAIKV

-617 VTGVQNPDMPTLNL
+617 VNGVQDVEHPTLNL

-636 EGIVNESLRH
+636 EGIVDESLRH

-662 KYLLEVNGRYDG
+662 KYLLELNGRYDG

-679 AGKQWAFFSSASAGY
+679 TGKQWAFFSSASAGY

-699 NFWQNIKPY
+699 KFWTNIKPY

-713 IRASYGSVGN
+713 VRASYGSVGN
-723 QALSS
+723 QALES

-734 TMSTKDVSWVGTD
+734 TMATETVSWIGTD
-747 MNKVSTTSTP
+747 MNQVSTTTTP
-757 AAINADMTWEKI
+757 SAVNPDMTWEKI
-769 RTLDLGFDAGFF
+769 RTLDIGFDAGFF
-781 NNELNVSFD
+781 NNELNVTFD
-790 WYQRRNIGMLVA
+790 WYQRRNVGMLVA
-802 GNEIIRYAGIETAPL
+802 GNEIVRYAGIAVAPL
-817 ENGGNLKTNGW
+817 ENGGDMKTNGW

-833 YNHSFNK
+833 YNHAFNK
-840 DLAVYG
+840 DFAIYG

-861 NTTGALNGWYKG
+861 NTTGALNSWYKG
-873 KQIGEIWGFTTDR
+873 KKLGEIWGFETDR
-886 YFNSSDL
+886 YFNSSDVNP
-893 DADGNLK
+893 DGTLK
-900 SSIPDQSYLQNGS
+900 TGTPDQSYLQNGS

-922 YKDLDDNGKIDTGN
+922 YKDLNKDGKIDTGK
-936 GTIDNHG
+936 GTIDDHG

-956 YSLRLG
+956 YSLRVG
-962 AMFKGID
+962 AMLKGFD
-969 FEILFQGVGKR
+969 VEVLLQGVGKR
-980 DMWTTSSLFIPH
+980 DMWSTSSLFIPH

-1006 YWTED
+1006 YWTES
-1011 NQNAKFPRP
+1011 NQNARFPRP
-1020 YVNGTF
+1020 YINGAF
-1026 GSLSGLPGNSGI
+1026 GSLSGLPGNSGC

-1046 YLNNLAYLRIKNLT
+1046 YLNNLAYLRVKNFT
-1060 VGYTIP
+1060 VGYTLP
-1066 QKLTRKLYVE
+1066 QNLTRKIFVE

-1101 TGGWSSTFTNGIDMT
+1101 TGGSSKSYTNGMDMT
-1116 YAGRAMPFNRQW
+1116 MAGRAMPFNRQW
-1128 TCGLQITF
+1128 SCGLQITF

>member
-1 MTTNNNLP
+1 MI
-9 MTHKKVN
+9 HEKKN
-16 GNVSL
+16 GNVKL
-21 YICLAAMGLF
+21 YICLAAALCAYLPTGVNMY
-31 CIPAGQRAHAAD
+31 AARA
-43 AESISASSAYQQQR
+43 EKPSASNVYQQTR
-57 ITVHG
+57 ILVSG
-62 KVLDASGQPVPG
+62 RILDSSGQPVPG
-74 ASVIEA
+74 ASVIEK
-80 GTTNGVNTG
+80 GTTNGVNTD
-89 IDGAFSIT
+89 IDGKFTIS
-97 VRSGASLEVSCIG
+97 VKSGASLEVSCIG
-110 YETVKVSA
+110 YETVSVAA
-118 SANMSVTL
+118 SENLSVAL
-126 REDSEFLDEVVVV
+126 REDTQFLDEVVVV

-147 NMTGSVSAVDVDKAF
+147 NMTGSVAAVDVDKAF

-180 LSISYSTNDLNASPT
+180 LSITYNSNDLNASPT

-200 TGSINGDNSP
+200 TGSINGDNTP

-231 SISVLKEAAS
+231 SISVLKDAAS

-265 DRVSITYSN
+265 DKVSITYSN

-290 KEGILAQLEEG
+290 KKGVLAQLEEG
-301 IIAQKNVDGNRIEAF
+301 MLAQKNVDGSRIEAF
-316 GMFYD
+316 GMYYD
-321 TIGAGISRWFDN
+321 TIGKGITTWFDK

-348 YEFIDGTPYYYRVS
+348 YEFIEGTPYYYRVS

-373 SQTHNLTIN
+373 SQTHNLSVN
-382 GNAGK
+382 GNTGK
-387 TNYNISLGY
+387 TNYNIGLGY
-396 NKNDGT
+396 TMNDGT

-409 DVKRYNVNI
+409 DVKRYNLNL
-418 STNTQVKKWLNIGTK
+418 STNTQVKNWLNIGTK
-433 VMYVEKEFEYPYG
+433 VMYVEKEYEYPYG
-446 YEASNGAMGLLYY
+446 YSQSKGATGLLYY
-459 SMRFPTFFPFG
+459 VMRFPTFFPFG

-477 ADGTYANAKAAT
+477 ADGTYASDSAAT

-514 LTLGGNIKINIAP
+514 LTLGGNVRINLAP

-539 YNYENRTMRQPY
+539 YNYENRSMRQPY
-551 YVANWSFPSRAA
+551 YVANWSFPKKAA
-563 VTTQNFV
+563 VTTNDFL
-570 ERTFVSKIMNTYNAY
+570 ERTYVSKITNTYNAY
-585 FDYVIDIHKQ
+585 FDYLFDIQKQ
-595 HNFAVKV
+595 HNFAIKV

-612 NQSVK
+612 SQSVK
-617 VTGVQNPDMPTLNL
+617 VNGVQDVEHPTLNL

-636 EGIVNESLRH
+636 EGIVDESLRH

-662 KYLLEVNGRYDG
+662 KYLLELNGRYDG

-679 AGKQWAFFSSASAGY
+679 TGKQWAFFSSASAGY

-699 NFWQNIKPY
+699 KFWTNIKPY

-713 IRASYGSVGN
+713 VRASYGSVGN
-723 QALSS
+723 QALDS

-734 TMSTKDVSWVGTD
+734 TMATETVSWVGTD
-747 MNKVSTTSTP
+747 MNQVSTTTTP
-757 AAINADMTWEKI
+757 SAVNPDMTWEKI
-769 RTLDLGFDAGFF
+769 RTLDIGFDAGFF
-781 NNELNVSFD
+781 NNELNVTFD
-790 WYQRRNIGMLVA
+790 WYQRRNVGMLVA
-802 GNEIIRYAGIETAPL
+802 GNEIVRYAGIAVAPL
-817 ENGGNLKTNGW
+817 ENGGDMKTNGW

-833 YNHSFNK
+833 YNHAFNK
-840 DLAVYG
+840 DFAIYG

-861 NTTGALNGWYKG
+861 NTTGALNSWYKG
-873 KQIGEIWGFTTDR
+873 KKLGEIWGFETDR
-886 YFNSSDL
+886 YFNSSDVNP
-893 DADGNLK
+893 DGTLK
-900 SSIPDQSYLQNGS
+900 TGTPDQSYLQNGS

-922 YKDLDDNGKIDTGN
+922 YKDLNNDGKIDTGK
-936 GTIDNHG
+936 GTIDDHG

-956 YSLRLG
+956 YSLRVG
-962 AMFKGID
+962 AMLKGFD
-969 FEILFQGVGKR
+969 VEVLLQGVGKR
-980 DMWTTSSLFIPH
+980 DMWSTSSLFVPH

-1006 YWTED
+1006 YWTES
-1011 NQNAKFPRP
+1011 NQNARFPRP
-1020 YVNGTF
+1020 YINGAF
-1026 GSLSGLPGNSGI
+1026 GSLSGLPGNSGC

-1046 YLNNLAYLRIKNLT
+1046 YLNNLAYLRVKNFT
-1060 VGYTIP
+1060 VGYTLP
-1066 QKLTRKLYVE
+1066 QNLTRKIFVE

-1101 TGGWSSTFTNGIDMT
+1101 TGGSSKTYTNGMDMT
-1116 YAGRAMPFNRQW
+1116 MAGRAMPFNRQW
-1128 TCGLQITF
+1128 SCGLQITF

>member
-1 MTTNNNLP
+1 MI
-9 MTHKKVN
+9 HEKKN
-16 GNVSL
+16 GNVKL
-21 YICLAAMGLF
+21 YICLAAALCAYLPTGVNMY
-31 CIPAGQRAHAAD
+31 AARA
-43 AESISASSAYQQQR
+43 EKPSASNVYQQTR
-57 ITVHG
+57 ILVSG
-62 KVLDASGQPVPG
+62 RILDSSGQPVPG
-74 ASVIEA
+74 ASIIEK
-80 GTTNGVNTG
+80 GTTNGVNTD
-89 IDGAFSIT
+89 IDGKFTIS
-97 VRSGASLEVSCIG
+97 VKSGSSLEVSCIG
-110 YETVKVSA
+110 YETVSVAA
-118 SANMSVTL
+118 SENLSVTL
-126 REDSEFLDEVVVV
+126 KEDTQFLDEVVVV

-147 NMTGSVSAVDVDKAF
+147 NMTGSVAAVDVDKAF

-180 LSISYSTNDLNASPT
+180 LSITYNSNDLNASPT

-200 TGSINGDNSP
+200 TGSINGDNTP

-231 SISVLKEAAS
+231 SISVLKDAAS
-241 SSIYGSRAAW
+241 ASIYGSRAAW

-265 DRVSITYSN
+265 DKVSITYSN

-290 KEGILAQLEEG
+290 KEGVLAQLEEG
-301 IIAQKNVDGNRIEAF
+301 MLAQKNVDGSRIEAF
-316 GMFYD
+316 GMYYD
-321 TIGAGISRWFDN
+321 TIGKGITTWFDK

-348 YEFIDGTPYYYRVS
+348 YEFIEGTPYYYRVS

-373 SQTHNLTIN
+373 SQTHNLSVT
-382 GNAGK
+382 GNTGK
-387 TNYNISLGY
+387 TNYNIGLGY
-396 NKNDGT
+396 TMNDGT

-409 DVKRYNVNI
+409 DVKRYNLNL
-418 STNTQVKKWLNIGTK
+418 STNTQVKNWLNIGTK
-433 VMYVEKEFEYPYG
+433 VMYVEKEYEYPYG
-446 YEASNGAMGLLYY
+446 YSQSKGATGLLYY
-459 SMRFPTFFPFG
+459 VMRFPTFFPFG

-477 ADGTYANAKAAT
+477 ADGTYASDSAAT

-514 LTLGGNIKINIAP
+514 LTLGGNVRINLAP

-539 YNYENRTMRQPY
+539 YNYENRSMRQPY
-551 YVANWSFPSRAA
+551 YVANWSFPKKAA
-563 VTTQNFV
+563 VTTNDFL
-570 ERTFVSKIMNTYNAY
+570 ERSYVSKITNTYNAY
-585 FDYVIDIHKQ
+585 FDYLFDIQKQ
-595 HNFAVKV
+595 HNFAIKV

-617 VTGVQNPDMPTLNL
+617 VNGVQDVEHPTLNL

-636 EGIVNESLRH
+636 EGIVDESLRH

-662 KYLLEVNGRYDG
+662 KYLLELNGRYDG

-679 AGKQWAFFSSASAGY
+679 TGKQWAFFSSASAGY

-699 NFWQNIKPY
+699 KFWTNIKPY

-713 IRASYGSVGN
+713 VRASYGSVGN
-723 QALSS
+723 QALDS

-734 TMSTKDVSWVGTD
+734 TMATETVSWIGTD
-747 MNKVSTTSTP
+747 MNQVSTTTTP
-757 AAINADMTWEKI
+757 SAVNPDMTWEKI
-769 RTLDLGFDAGFF
+769 RTLDIGFDAGFF
-781 NNELNVSFD
+781 NNELNVTFD
-790 WYQRRNIGMLVA
+790 WYQRRNVGMLVA
-802 GNEIIRYAGIETAPL
+802 GNEIVRYAGIAVAPL
-817 ENGGNLKTNGW
+817 ENGGDMKTNGW

-833 YNHSFNK
+833 YNHAFNK
-840 DLAVYG
+840 DFAIYG

-861 NTTGALNGWYKG
+861 NTTGALNSWYKG
-873 KQIGEIWGFTTDR
+873 KKLGEIWGFETDR
-886 YFNSSDL
+886 YFNSSDVNP
-893 DADGNLK
+893 DGTLK
-900 SSIPDQSYLQNGS
+900 TGTPDQSYLQNGS

-922 YKDLDDNGKIDTGN
+922 YKDLNKDGKIDTGK
-936 GTIDNHG
+936 GTIDDHG

-956 YSLRLG
+956 YSLRVG
-962 AMFKGID
+962 AMLKGFD
-969 FEILFQGVGKR
+969 VEVLLQGVGKR
-980 DMWTTSSLFIPH
+980 DMWSTSSLFIPH

-1006 YWTED
+1006 YWTES
-1011 NQNAKFPRP
+1011 NQNARFPRP
-1020 YVNGTF
+1020 YINGAF
-1026 GSLSGLPGNSGI
+1026 GSLSGLPGNSGC

-1046 YLNNLAYLRIKNLT
+1046 YLNNLAYLRVKNFT
-1060 VGYTIP
+1060 VGYTLP
-1066 QKLTRKLYVE
+1066 QNLTRKIFVE

-1101 TGGWSSTFTNGIDMT
+1101 TGGSSRSYTNGMDMT
-1116 YAGRAMPFNRQW
+1116 MAGRAMPFNRQW
-1128 TCGLQITF
+1128 SCGLQITF

>member
-1 MTTNNNLP
+1 MI
-9 MTHKKVN
+9 HEKKN
-16 GNVSL
+16 GNVKL
-21 YICLAAMGLF
+21 YICLAAALCAYLPTGVNMY
-31 CIPAGQRAHAAD
+31 AARA
-43 AESISASSAYQQQR
+43 EKPSASNVYQQTR
-57 ITVHG
+57 ILVSG
-62 KVLDASGQPVPG
+62 RILDSSGQPVPG
-74 ASVIEA
+74 ASVIEK
-80 GTTNGVNTG
+80 GTTNGVDTD
-89 IDGAFSIT
+89 IDGKFTIS
-97 VRSGASLEVSCIG
+97 VKSGSSLEVSCIG
-110 YETVKVSA
+110 YETVSVAA
-118 SANMSVTL
+118 SENLSVTL
-126 REDSEFLDEVVVV
+126 REDTQFLDEVVVV

-147 NMTGSVSAVDVDKAF
+147 NMTGSVAAVDVDKAF

-180 LSISYSTNDLNASPT
+180 LSITYNSNDLNASPT

-200 TGSINGDNSP
+200 TGSINGDNTP

-231 SISVLKEAAS
+231 SISVLKDAAS
-241 SSIYGSRAAW
+241 ASIYGSRAAW

-265 DRVSITYSN
+265 DKVSITYSN

-290 KEGILAQLEEG
+290 KEGVLAQLEEG
-301 IIAQKNVDGNRIEAF
+301 MLAQKNVDGSRIEAF
-316 GMFYD
+316 GMYYD
-321 TIGAGISRWFDN
+321 TIGKGITTWFDK

-348 YEFIDGTPYYYRVS
+348 YEFIEGTPYYYRVS

-373 SQTHNLTIN
+373 SQTHNLSVT
-382 GNAGK
+382 GNTGK
-387 TNYNISLGY
+387 TNYNIGLGY
-396 NKNDGT
+396 TMNDGT

-409 DVKRYNVNI
+409 DVKRYNLNL
-418 STNTQVKKWLNIGTK
+418 STNTQVKNWLNIGTK
-433 VMYVEKEFEYPYG
+433 VMYVEKEYEYPYG
-446 YEASNGAMGLLYY
+446 YSQSKGATGLLYY
-459 SMRFPTFFPFG
+459 VMRFPAFFPFG

-477 ADGTYANAKAAT
+477 ADGTYASESAAT

-514 LTLGGNIKINIAP
+514 LTLGGNVRINLAP

-539 YNYENRTMRQPY
+539 YNYENRSMRQPY
-551 YVANWSFPSRAA
+551 YVANWSFPKKAA
-563 VTTQNFV
+563 VTTNDFL
-570 ERTFVSKIMNTYNAY
+570 ERSYVSKITNTYNAY
-585 FDYVIDIHKQ
+585 FDYLFDIQKQ
-595 HNFAVKV
+595 HNFAIKV

-617 VTGVQNPDMPTLNL
+617 VNGVQDVEHPTLNL

-636 EGIVNESLRH
+636 EGIVDESLRH

-662 KYLLEVNGRYDG
+662 KYLLELNGRYDG

-679 AGKQWAFFSSASAGY
+679 TGKQWAFFSSASAGY

-699 NFWQNIKPY
+699 KFWTNIKPY

-713 IRASYGSVGN
+713 VRASYGSVGN
-723 QALSS
+723 QALDS

-734 TMSTKDVSWVGTD
+734 TMATETVSWIGTD
-747 MNKVSTTSTP
+747 MNQVSTTTTP
-757 AAINADMTWEKI
+757 SAVNPDMTWEKI
-769 RTLDLGFDAGFF
+769 RTLDIGFDAGFF
-781 NNELNVSFD
+781 NNELNVTFD
-790 WYQRRNIGMLVA
+790 WYQRRNVGMLVA
-802 GNEIIRYAGIETAPL
+802 GNEIVRYAGIAVAPL
-817 ENGGNLKTNGW
+817 ENGGDMKTNGW

-833 YNHSFNK
+833 YNHAFNK
-840 DLAVYG
+840 DFAIYG

-861 NTTGALNGWYKG
+861 NTTGALNSWYKG
-873 KQIGEIWGFTTDR
+873 KKLGEIWGFETDR
-886 YFNSSDL
+886 YFNSSDVNP
-893 DADGNLK
+893 DGTLK
-900 SSIPDQSYLQNGS
+900 TGTPDQSYLQNGS

-922 YKDLDDNGKIDTGN
+922 YKDLNNDGKIDTGK
-936 GTIDNHG
+936 GTIDDHG

-956 YSLRLG
+956 YSLRVG
-962 AMFKGID
+962 AMLKGFD
-969 FEILFQGVGKR
+969 VEILFQGVGKR
-980 DMWTTSSLFIPH
+980 DMWSTSSLFIPH

-1006 YWTED
+1006 YWTES
-1011 NQNAKFPRP
+1011 NQNARFPRP
-1020 YVNGTF
+1020 YINGAF
-1026 GSLSGLPGNSGI
+1026 GSLSGLPGNSGC

-1046 YLNNLAYLRIKNLT
+1046 YLNNLAYLRVKNFT
-1060 VGYTIP
+1060 VGYTLP
-1066 QKLTRKLYVE
+1066 QNLTRKIFVE

-1101 TGGWSSTFTNGIDMT
+1101 TGGSSKSYTNGMDMT
-1116 YAGRAMPFNRQW
+1116 MAGRAMPFNRQW
-1128 TCGLQITF
+1128 SCGLQITF

>member
-1 MTTNNNLP
+1 MI
-9 MTHKKVN
+9 HEKKN
-16 GNVSL
+16 GNVKL
-21 YICLAAMGLF
+21 YICLAAALCAYLPTGVNMY
-31 CIPAGQRAHAAD
+31 AARA
-43 AESISASSAYQQQR
+43 EKPSASNVYQQTR
-57 ITVHG
+57 ILVSG
-62 KVLDASGQPVPG
+62 RILDSSGQPVPG
-74 ASVIEA
+74 ASVIEK
-80 GTTNGVNTG
+80 GTTNGVDTD
-89 IDGAFSIT
+89 IDGKFTIS
-97 VRSGASLEVSCIG
+97 VKSGSSLEVSCIG
-110 YETVKVSA
+110 YETVSVAA
-118 SANMSVTL
+118 SENLSVTL
-126 REDSEFLDEVVVV
+126 REDTQFLDEVVVV

-147 NMTGSVSAVDVDKAF
+147 NMTGSVAAVDVDKAF

-180 LSISYSTNDLNASPT
+180 LSITYNSNDLNASPT

-200 TGSINGDNSP
+200 TGSINGDNTP

-231 SISVLKEAAS
+231 SISVLKDAAS
-241 SSIYGSRAAW
+241 ASIYGSRAAW

-265 DRVSITYSN
+265 DKVSITYSN

-290 KEGILAQLEEG
+290 KEGVLAQLEEG
-301 IIAQKNVDGNRIEAF
+301 MLAQKNVDGSRIEAF
-316 GMFYD
+316 GMYYD
-321 TIGAGISRWFDN
+321 TIGKGITTWFDK

-348 YEFIDGTPYYYRVS
+348 YEFIEGTPYYYRVS

-373 SQTHNLTIN
+373 SQTHNLSVN
-382 GNAGK
+382 GNTGK
-387 TNYNISLGY
+387 TNYNIGLGY
-396 NKNDGT
+396 TMNDGT

-409 DVKRYNVNI
+409 DVKRYNLNL
-418 STNTQVKKWLNIGTK
+418 STNTQVKNWLNIGTK
-433 VMYVEKEFEYPYG
+433 VMYVEKEYEYPYG
-446 YEASNGAMGLLYY
+446 YSQSKGATGLLYY
-459 SMRFPTFFPFG
+459 VMRFPTFFPFG

-477 ADGTYANAKAAT
+477 ADGTYASESAAT

-514 LTLGGNIKINIAP
+514 LTLGGNVRINLAP

-539 YNYENRTMRQPY
+539 YNYENRSMRQPY
-551 YVANWSFPSRAA
+551 YVANWSFPKKAA
-563 VTTQNFV
+563 VTTNDFL
-570 ERTFVSKIMNTYNAY
+570 ERSYVSKITNTYNAY
-585 FDYVIDIHKQ
+585 FDYLFDIQKQ
-595 HNFAVKV
+595 HNFAIKV

-617 VTGVQNPDMPTLNL
+617 VNGVQDVEHPTLNL

-636 EGIVNESLRH
+636 EGIVDESLRH

-662 KYLLEVNGRYDG
+662 KYLLELNGRYDG

-679 AGKQWAFFSSASAGY
+679 TGKQWAFFSSASAGY

-699 NFWQNIKPY
+699 KFWTNIKPY

-713 IRASYGSVGN
+713 VRASYGSVGN
-723 QALSS
+723 QALDS

-734 TMSTKDVSWVGTD
+734 TMATETVSWIGTD
-747 MNKVSTTSTP
+747 MNQVSTTTTP
-757 AAINADMTWEKI
+757 SAVNPDMTWEKI
-769 RTLDLGFDAGFF
+769 RTLDIGFDAGFF
-781 NNELNVSFD
+781 NNELNVTFD
-790 WYQRRNIGMLVA
+790 WYQRRNVGMLVA
-802 GNEIIRYAGIETAPL
+802 GNEIVRYAGIAVAPL
-817 ENGGNLKTNGW
+817 ENGGDMKTNGW

-833 YNHSFNK
+833 YNHAFNK
-840 DLAVYG
+840 DFAIYG

-861 NTTGALNGWYKG
+861 NTTGALNSWYKG
-873 KQIGEIWGFTTDR
+873 KKLGEIWGFETDR
-886 YFNSSDL
+886 YFNSSDVNP
-893 DADGNLK
+893 DGTLK
-900 SSIPDQSYLQNGS
+900 TGTPDQSYLQNGS

-922 YKDLDDNGKIDTGN
+922 YKDLNKDGKIDTGK
-936 GTIDNHG
+936 GTIDDHG

-956 YSLRLG
+956 YSLRVG
-962 AMFKGID
+962 AMLKGFD
-969 FEILFQGVGKR
+969 VEVLLQGVGKR
-980 DMWTTSSLFIPH
+980 DMWSTSSLFIPH

-1006 YWTED
+1006 YWTES
-1011 NQNAKFPRP
+1011 NQNARFPRP
-1020 YVNGTF
+1020 YINGAF
-1026 GSLSGLPGNSGI
+1026 GSLSGLPGNSGC

-1046 YLNNLAYLRIKNLT
+1046 YLNNLAYLRVKNFT
-1060 VGYTIP
+1060 VGYTLP
-1066 QKLTRKLYVE
+1066 QNLTRKIFVE

-1101 TGGWSSTFTNGIDMT
+1101 TGGSSKSYTNGMDMT
-1116 YAGRAMPFNRQW
+1116 MAGRAMPFNRQW
-1128 TCGLQITF
+1128 SCGLQITF

>member
-1 MTTNNNLP
+1 MI
-9 MTHKKVN
+9 HEKKN
-16 GNVSL
+16 GNVKL
-21 YICLAAMGLF
+21 YICLAAALCAYLPTGVNMY
-31 CIPAGQRAHAAD
+31 AARA
-43 AESISASSAYQQQR
+43 EKPSASNVYQQTR
-57 ITVHG
+57 ILVSG
-62 KVLDASGQPVPG
+62 RILDSSGQPVPG
-74 ASVIEA
+74 ASVIEK
-80 GTTNGVNTG
+80 GTTNGVDTD
-89 IDGAFSIT
+89 IDGKFTIS
-97 VRSGASLEVSCIG
+97 VKSGASLEVSCIG
-110 YETVKVSA
+110 YETVSVAA
-118 SANMSVTL
+118 SENLSVTL
-126 REDSEFLDEVVVV
+126 REDTQFLDEVVVV

-147 NMTGSVSAVDVDKAF
+147 NMTGSVAAVDVDKAF

-180 LSISYSTNDLNASPT
+180 LSITYNSNDLNASPT

-200 TGSINGDNSP
+200 TGSINGDNTP

-231 SISVLKEAAS
+231 SISVLKDAAS
-241 SSIYGSRAAW
+241 ASIYGSRAAW

-265 DRVSITYSN
+265 DKVSITYSN

-290 KEGILAQLEEG
+290 KEGVLAQLEEG
-301 IIAQKNVDGNRIEAF
+301 MLAQKNVDGSRIEAF
-316 GMFYD
+316 GMYYD
-321 TIGAGISRWFDN
+321 TIGKGITTWFDK

-348 YEFIDGTPYYYRVS
+348 YEFIEGTPYYYRVS

-373 SQTHNLTIN
+373 SQTHNLSVT
-382 GNAGK
+382 GNTGK
-387 TNYNISLGY
+387 TNYNIGLGY
-396 NKNDGT
+396 TMNDGT

-409 DVKRYNVNI
+409 DVKRYNLNL
-418 STNTQVKKWLNIGTK
+418 STNTQVKNWLNIGTK
-433 VMYVEKEFEYPYG
+433 VMYVEKEYEYPYG
-446 YEASNGAMGLLYY
+446 YSQSKGATGLLYY
-459 SMRFPTFFPFG
+459 VMRFPTFFPFG

-477 ADGTYANAKAAT
+477 ADGTYASDSAAT

-514 LTLGGNIKINIAP
+514 LTLGGNVRINLAP

-539 YNYENRTMRQPY
+539 YNYENRSMRQPY
-551 YVANWSFPSRAA
+551 YVANWSFPKKAA
-563 VTTQNFV
+563 VTTNDFL
-570 ERTFVSKIMNTYNAY
+570 ERSYVSKITNTYNAY
-585 FDYVIDIHKQ
+585 FDYLFDIQKQ
-595 HNFAVKV
+595 HNFAIKV

-617 VTGVQNPDMPTLNL
+617 VNGVQDVEHPTLNL

-636 EGIVNESLRH
+636 EGIVDESLRH

-662 KYLLEVNGRYDG
+662 KYLLELNGRYDG

-679 AGKQWAFFSSASAGY
+679 TGKQWAFFSSASAGY

-699 NFWQNIKPY
+699 KFWTNIKPY

-713 IRASYGSVGN
+713 VRASYGSVGN
-723 QALSS
+723 QALDS

-734 TMSTKDVSWVGTD
+734 TMATETVSWIGTD
-747 MNKVSTTSTP
+747 MNQVSTTTTP
-757 AAINADMTWEKI
+757 SAVNPDMTWEKI
-769 RTLDLGFDAGFF
+769 RTLDIGFDAGFF
-781 NNELNVSFD
+781 NNELNVTFD
-790 WYQRRNIGMLVA
+790 WYQRRNVGMLVA
-802 GNEIIRYAGIETAPL
+802 GNEIVRYAGIAVAPL
-817 ENGGNLKTNGW
+817 ENGGDMKTNGW

-833 YNHSFNK
+833 YNHAFNK
-840 DLAVYG
+840 DFAIYG

-861 NTTGALNGWYKG
+861 NTTGALNSWYKG
-873 KQIGEIWGFTTDR
+873 KKLGEIWGFETDR
-886 YFNSSDL
+886 YFNSSDVNQ
-893 DADGNLK
+893 DGTLK
-900 SSIPDQSYLQNGS
+900 TGTPDQSYLQNGS

-922 YKDLDDNGKIDTGN
+922 YKDLNKDGKIDTGK
-936 GTIDNHG
+936 GTIDDHG

-956 YSLRLG
+956 YSLRVG
-962 AMFKGID
+962 AMLKGFD
-969 FEILFQGVGKR
+969 VEVLLQGVGKR
-980 DMWTTSSLFIPH
+980 DMWSTSSLFIPH

-1006 YWTED
+1006 YWTES
-1011 NQNAKFPRP
+1011 NQNARFPRP
-1020 YVNGTF
+1020 YINGAF
-1026 GSLSGLPGNSGI
+1026 GSLSGLPGNSGC

-1046 YLNNLAYLRIKNLT
+1046 YLNNLAYLRVKNFT
-1060 VGYTIP
+1060 VGYTLP
-1066 QKLTRKLYVE
+1066 QNLTRKIFVE

-1101 TGGWSSTFTNGIDMT
+1101 TGGSSREYTNGMDMT
-1116 YAGRAMPFNRQW
+1116 MAGRAMPFNRQW
-1128 TCGLQITF
+1128 SCGLQITF

>member
-1 MTTNNNLP
+1 MI
-9 MTHKKVN
+9 HEKKN
-16 GNVSL
+16 GNVKL
-21 YICLAAMGLF
+21 YICLAAALCAYLPTGVNMY
-31 CIPAGQRAHAAD
+31 AARA
-43 AESISASSAYQQQR
+43 EKPSASNVYQQTR
-57 ITVHG
+57 ILVSG
-62 KVLDASGQPVPG
+62 RILDSSGQPVPG
-74 ASVIEA
+74 ASVIEK
-80 GTTNGVNTG
+80 GTTNGVNTD
-89 IDGAFSIT
+89 IDGKFTIS
-97 VRSGASLEVSCIG
+97 VKSGSSLEVSCIG
-110 YETVKVSA
+110 YETVSVAA
-118 SANMSVTL
+118 SENLSVTL
-126 REDSEFLDEVVVV
+126 REDTQFLDEVVVV

-147 NMTGSVSAVDVDKAF
+147 NMTGSVAAVDVDKAF

-180 LSISYSTNDLNASPT
+180 LSITYNSNDLNASPT

-200 TGSINGDNSP
+200 TGSINGDNTP

-231 SISVLKEAAS
+231 SISVLKDAAS
-241 SSIYGSRAAW
+241 ASIYGSRAAW

-265 DRVSITYSN
+265 DKVSITYSN

-290 KEGILAQLEEG
+290 KAGVLAQLEEG
-301 IIAQKNVDGNRIEAF
+301 MLAQKNVDGSRIEAF
-316 GMFYD
+316 GMYYD
-321 TIGAGISRWFDN
+321 TIGKGITTWFDK

-348 YEFIDGTPYYYRVS
+348 YEFIEGTPYYYRVS

-373 SQTHNLTIN
+373 SQTHNLSVN
-382 GNAGK
+382 GNTGK
-387 TNYNISLGY
+387 TNYNIGLGY
-396 NKNDGT
+396 TMNDGT

-409 DVKRYNVNI
+409 DVKRYNLNL
-418 STNTQVKKWLNIGTK
+418 STNTKVKKWLNIGTK
-433 VMYVEKEFEYPYG
+433 VMYVEKEYEYPYG
-446 YEASNGAMGLLYY
+446 YSQSKGATGLLYY
-459 SMRFPTFFPFG
+459 VMRFPTFFPFG

-477 ADGTYANAKAAT
+477 ADGTYASDSAAT

-514 LTLGGNIKINIAP
+514 LTLGGNVRINLAP

-539 YNYENRTMRQPY
+539 YNYENRSMRQPY
-551 YVANWSFPSRAA
+551 YVANWSFPKKAA
-563 VTTQNFV
+563 VTTNDFL
-570 ERTFVSKIMNTYNAY
+570 ERTYVSKITNTYNAY
-585 FDYVIDIHKQ
+585 FDYLFDIQKQ
-595 HNFAVKV
+595 HNFAIKV

-617 VTGVQNPDMPTLNL
+617 VNGVQDVEHPTLNL

-636 EGIVNESLRH
+636 EGIVDESLRH

-662 KYLLEVNGRYDG
+662 KYLLELNGRYDG

-679 AGKQWAFFSSASAGY
+679 TGKQWAFFSSASAGY

-699 NFWQNIKPY
+699 KFWTNIKPY

-713 IRASYGSVGN
+713 VRASYGSVGN
-723 QALSS
+723 QALES

-734 TMSTKDVSWVGTD
+734 TMATETVSWIGTD
-747 MNKVSTTSTP
+747 MNQVSTTTTP
-757 AAINADMTWEKI
+757 SAVNPDMTWEKI
-769 RTLDLGFDAGFF
+769 RTLDIGFDAGFF
-781 NNELNVSFD
+781 NNELNVTFD
-790 WYQRRNIGMLVA
+790 WYQRRNVGMLVA
-802 GNEIIRYAGIETAPL
+802 GNEIVRYAGIAVAPL
-817 ENGGNLKTNGW
+817 ENGGDMKTNGW

-833 YNHSFNK
+833 YNHAFNK
-840 DLAVYG
+840 DFAIYG

-861 NTTGALNGWYKG
+861 NTTGALNSWYKG
-873 KQIGEIWGFTTDR
+873 KKLGEIWGFETDR
-886 YFNSSDL
+886 YFNSSDVNP
-893 DADGNLK
+893 DGTLK
-900 SSIPDQSYLQNGS
+900 TGTPDQSYLQNGS

-922 YKDLDDNGKIDTGN
+922 YKDLNKDGKIDTGK
-936 GTIDNHG
+936 GTIDDHG

-956 YSLRLG
+956 YSLRVG
-962 AMFKGID
+962 AMLKGFD
-969 FEILFQGVGKR
+969 VEVLLQGVGKR
-980 DMWTTSSLFIPH
+980 DMWSTSSLFIPH

-1006 YWTED
+1006 YWTES
-1011 NQNAKFPRP
+1011 NQNARFPRP
-1020 YVNGTF
+1020 YINGAF
-1026 GSLSGLPGNSGI
+1026 GSLSGLPGNSGC

-1046 YLNNLAYLRIKNLT
+1046 YLNNLAYLRVKNFT
-1060 VGYTIP
+1060 VGYTLP
-1066 QKLTRKLYVE
+1066 QNLTRKIFVE

-1101 TGGWSSTFTNGIDMT
+1101 TGGSSKTYTNGMDMT
-1116 YAGRAMPFNRQW
+1116 MAGRAMPFNRQW
-1128 TCGLQITF
+1128 SCGLQITF

>member
-1 MTTNNNLP
+1 MI
-9 MTHKKVN
+9 HEKKN
-16 GNVSL
+16 GNVKL
-21 YICLAAMGLF
+21 YICLAAALCAYLPTGVNMY
-31 CIPAGQRAHAAD
+31 AARA
-43 AESISASSAYQQQR
+43 EKPSASNVYQQTR
-57 ITVHG
+57 ILVSG
-62 KVLDASGQPVPG
+62 RILDSSGQPVPG
-74 ASVIEA
+74 ASVIEK
-80 GTTNGVNTG
+80 GTTNGVNTD
-89 IDGAFSIT
+89 IDGKFTIS
-97 VRSGASLEVSCIG
+97 VKSGASLEVSCIG
-110 YETVKVSA
+110 YETVSVAA
-118 SANMSVTL
+118 SENLSVTL
-126 REDSEFLDEVVVV
+126 REDTQFLDEVVVV

-147 NMTGSVSAVDVDKAF
+147 NMTGSVAAVDVDKAF

-180 LSISYSTNDLNASPT
+180 LSITYNSNDLNASPT

-200 TGSINGDNSP
+200 TGSINGDNTP

-231 SISVLKEAAS
+231 SISVLKDAAS

-265 DRVSITYSN
+265 DKVSITYSN

-290 KEGILAQLEEG
+290 KKGVLAQLEEG
-301 IIAQKNVDGNRIEAF
+301 MIAQKNVDGSRIEAF
-316 GMFYD
+316 GMYYD
-321 TIGAGISRWFDN
+321 TIGKGITTWFDK

-348 YEFIDGTPYYYRVS
+348 YEFIEGTPYYYRVS

-373 SQTHNLTIN
+373 SQTHNLSVN
-382 GNAGK
+382 GNTGK
-387 TNYNISLGY
+387 TNYNIGLGY
-396 NKNDGT
+396 TMNDGT

-409 DVKRYNVNI
+409 DVKRYNLNL
-418 STNTQVKKWLNIGTK
+418 STNTQVKNWLNIGTK
-433 VMYVEKEFEYPYG
+433 VMYVEKEYEYPYG
-446 YEASNGAMGLLYY
+446 YSQSKGATGLLYY
-459 SMRFPTFFPFG
+459 VMRFPAFFPFG

-477 ADGTYANAKAAT
+477 ADGTYASDSAAT

-514 LTLGGNIKINIAP
+514 LTLGGNVRINLAP

-539 YNYENRTMRQPY
+539 YNYENRSMRQPY
-551 YVANWSFPSRAA
+551 YVANWSFPKKAA
-563 VTTQNFV
+563 VTTNDFL
-570 ERTFVSKIMNTYNAY
+570 ERTYVSKITNTYNAY
-585 FDYVIDIHKQ
+585 FDYLFDIQKQ
-595 HNFAVKV
+595 HNFAIKV

-612 NQSVK
+612 SQSVK
-617 VTGVQNPDMPTLNL
+617 VNGVQDVEHPTLNL

-636 EGIVNESLRH
+636 EGIVDESLRH

-662 KYLLEVNGRYDG
+662 KYLLELNGRYDG

-679 AGKQWAFFSSASAGY
+679 TGKQWAFFSSASAGY

-699 NFWQNIKPY
+699 KFWTNIKPY

-713 IRASYGSVGN
+713 VRASYGSVGN
-723 QALSS
+723 QALDS

-734 TMSTKDVSWVGTD
+734 TMATETVSWVGTD
-747 MNKVSTTSTP
+747 MNQVSTTTTP
-757 AAINADMTWEKI
+757 SAVNPDMTWEKI
-769 RTLDLGFDAGFF
+769 RTLDIGFDAGFF
-781 NNELNVSFD
+781 NNELNVTFD
-790 WYQRRNIGMLVA
+790 WYQRRNVGMLVA
-802 GNEIIRYAGIETAPL
+802 GNEIVRYAGIAVAPL
-817 ENGGNLKTNGW
+817 ENGGDMKTNGW

-833 YNHSFNK
+833 YNHAFNK
-840 DLAVYG
+840 DFAIYG

-861 NTTGALNGWYKG
+861 NTTGALNSWYKG
-873 KQIGEIWGFTTDR
+873 KKLGEIWGFETDR
-886 YFNSSDL
+886 YFNSSDVNP
-893 DADGNLK
+893 DGTLK
-900 SSIPDQSYLQNGS
+900 TGTPDQSYLQNGS

-922 YKDLDDNGKIDTGN
+922 YKDLNKDGKIDTGK
-936 GTIDNHG
+936 GTIDDHG

-956 YSLRLG
+956 YSLRVG
-962 AMFKGID
+962 AMLKGFD
-969 FEILFQGVGKR
+969 VEVLLQGVGKR
-980 DMWTTSSLFIPH
+980 DMWSTSSLFIPH

-1006 YWTED
+1006 YWTES
-1011 NQNAKFPRP
+1011 NQNARFPRP
-1020 YVNGTF
+1020 YINGAF
-1026 GSLSGLPGNSGI
+1026 GSLSGLPGNSGC

-1046 YLNNLAYLRIKNLT
+1046 YLNNLAYLRVKNFT
-1060 VGYTIP
+1060 VGYTLP
-1066 QKLTRKLYVE
+1066 QNLTRKIFVE

-1101 TGGWSSTFTNGIDMT
+1101 TGGSSKSYTNGMDMT
-1116 YAGRAMPFNRQW
+1116 MAGRAMPFNRQW
-1128 TCGLQITF
+1128 SCGLQITF

>member
-1 MTTNNNLP
+1 MI
-9 MTHKKVN
+9 HEKKN
-16 GNVSL
+16 GNVKL
-21 YICLAAMGLF
+21 YICLAAALCAYLPTGVNMY
-31 CIPAGQRAHAAD
+31 AARA
-43 AESISASSAYQQQR
+43 EKPSASNVYQQTR
-57 ITVHG
+57 ILVSG
-62 KVLDASGQPVPG
+62 RILDSSGQPVPG
-74 ASVIEA
+74 ASVIEK
-80 GTTNGVNTG
+80 GTTNGVDTD
-89 IDGAFSIT
+89 IDGKFTIS
-97 VRSGASLEVSCIG
+97 VKSGSSLEVSCIG
-110 YETVKVSA
+110 YETVSVAA
-118 SANMSVTL
+118 SENLSVTL
-126 REDSEFLDEVVVV
+126 REDTQFLDEVVVV

-147 NMTGSVSAVDVDKAF
+147 NMTGSVAAVDVDKAF

-180 LSISYSTNDLNASPT
+180 LSITYNSNDLNASPT

-200 TGSINGDNSP
+200 TGSINGDNTP

-231 SISVLKEAAS
+231 SISVLKDAAS
-241 SSIYGSRAAW
+241 ASIYGSRAAW

-265 DRVSITYSN
+265 DKVSITYSN

-290 KEGILAQLEEG
+290 KAGVLAQLEEG
-301 IIAQKNVDGNRIEAF
+301 MLAQKNVDGSRIEAF
-316 GMFYD
+316 GMYYD
-321 TIGAGISRWFDN
+321 TIGKGITTWFDK

-348 YEFIDGTPYYYRVS
+348 YEFIEGTPYYYRVS

-373 SQTHNLTIN
+373 SQTHNLSVN
-382 GNAGK
+382 GNTGK
-387 TNYNISLGY
+387 TNYNIGLGY
-396 NKNDGT
+396 TMNDGT

-409 DVKRYNVNI
+409 DVKRYNLNL
-418 STNTQVKKWLNIGTK
+418 STNTQVKNWLNIGTK
-433 VMYVEKEFEYPYG
+433 VMYVEKEYEYPYG
-446 YEASNGAMGLLYY
+446 YSQSKGATGLLYY
-459 SMRFPTFFPFG
+459 VMRFPTFFPFG

-477 ADGTYANAKAAT
+477 ADGTYASDSAAT

-514 LTLGGNIKINIAP
+514 LTLGGNVRINLAP

-539 YNYENRTMRQPY
+539 YNYENRSMRQPY
-551 YVANWSFPSRAA
+551 YVANWSFPKKAA
-563 VTTQNFV
+563 VTTNDFL
-570 ERTFVSKIMNTYNAY
+570 ERSYVSKITNTYNAY
-585 FDYVIDIHKQ
+585 FDYLFDIQKQ
-595 HNFAVKV
+595 HNFAIKV

-617 VTGVQNPDMPTLNL
+617 VNGVQDVEHPTLNL

-636 EGIVNESLRH
+636 EGIVDESLRH

-662 KYLLEVNGRYDG
+662 KYLLELNGRYDG

-679 AGKQWAFFSSASAGY
+679 TGKQWAFFSSASAGY

-699 NFWQNIKPY
+699 KFWTNIKPY

-713 IRASYGSVGN
+713 VRASYGSVGN
-723 QALSS
+723 QALDS

-734 TMSTKDVSWVGTD
+734 TMATETVSWIGTD
-747 MNKVSTTSTP
+747 MNQVSTTTTP
-757 AAINADMTWEKI
+757 SAVNPDMTWEKI
-769 RTLDLGFDAGFF
+769 RTLDIGFDAGFF
-781 NNELNVSFD
+781 NDELNVTFD
-790 WYQRRNIGMLVA
+790 WYQRRNVGMLVA
-802 GNEIIRYAGIETAPL
+802 GNEIVRYAGIAVAPL
-817 ENGGNLKTNGW
+817 ENGGDMKTNGW

-833 YNHSFNK
+833 YNHAFNK
-840 DLAVYG
+840 DFAIYG

-861 NTTGALNGWYKG
+861 NTTGALNSWYKG
-873 KQIGEIWGFTTDR
+873 KKLGEIWGFETDR
-886 YFNSSDL
+886 YFNSSDVNP
-893 DADGNLK
+893 DGTLK
-900 SSIPDQSYLQNGS
+900 TGTPDQSYLQNGS

-922 YKDLDDNGKIDTGN
+922 YKDLNKDGKIDTGK
-936 GTIDNHG
+936 GTIDDHG

-956 YSLRLG
+956 YSLRVG
-962 AMFKGID
+962 AMLKGFD
-969 FEILFQGVGKR
+969 VEVLLQGVGKR
-980 DMWTTSSLFIPH
+980 DMWSTSSLFIPH

-1006 YWTED
+1006 YWTES
-1011 NQNAKFPRP
+1011 NQNARFPRP
-1020 YVNGTF
+1020 YINGAF
-1026 GSLSGLPGNSGI
+1026 GSLSGLPGNSGC

-1046 YLNNLAYLRIKNLT
+1046 YLNNLAYLRVKNFT
-1060 VGYTIP
+1060 VGYTLP
-1066 QKLTRKLYVE
+1066 QNLTRKIFVE

-1101 TGGWSSTFTNGIDMT
+1101 TGGSSKSYTNGMDMT
-1116 YAGRAMPFNRQW
+1116 MAGRAMPFNRQW
-1128 TCGLQITF
+1128 SCGLQITF

>member
-1 MTTNNNLP
+1 MI
-9 MTHKKVN
+9 HEKKN
-16 GNVSL
+16 GNVKL
-21 YICLAAMGLF
+21 YICLAAALCAYLPTGVNMY
-31 CIPAGQRAHAAD
+31 AARA
-43 AESISASSAYQQQR
+43 EKPSASNVYQQTR
-57 ITVHG
+57 ILVSG
-62 KVLDASGQPVPG
+62 RILDSSGQPVPG
-74 ASVIEA
+74 ASIIEK

-89 IDGAFSIT
+89 IDGKFTIS
-97 VRSGASLEVSCIG
+97 VKSGSSLEVSCIG
-110 YETVKVSA
+110 YETVSVAA
-118 SANMSVTL
+118 SENLSVTL
-126 REDSEFLDEVVVV
+126 REDTQFLDEVVVV

-147 NMTGSVSAVDVDKAF
+147 NMTGSVAAVDVDKAF

-180 LSISYSTNDLNASPT
+180 LSITYNSNDLNASPT

-200 TGSINGDNSP
+200 TGSINGDNTP

-231 SISVLKEAAS
+231 SISVLKDAAS
-241 SSIYGSRAAW
+241 ASIYGSRAAW

-265 DRVSITYSN
+265 DKVSITYSN

-290 KEGILAQLEEG
+290 KEGVLAQLEEG
-301 IIAQKNVDGNRIEAF
+301 MLAQKNVDGSRIEAF
-316 GMFYD
+316 GMYYD
-321 TIGAGISRWFDN
+321 TIGKGITTWFDK

-348 YEFIDGTPYYYRVS
+348 YEFVGGTPYYYRVS

-373 SQTHNLTIN
+373 SQTHNLSVT
-382 GNAGK
+382 GNTGK
-387 TNYNISLGY
+387 TNYNIGLGY
-396 NKNDGT
+396 TMNDGT

-409 DVKRYNVNI
+409 DVKRYNLNL
-418 STNTQVKKWLNIGTK
+418 STNTQVKNWLNIGTK
-433 VMYVEKEFEYPYG
+433 VMYVEKEYEYPYG
-446 YEASNGAMGLLYY
+446 YSQSKGATGLLYY
-459 SMRFPTFFPFG
+459 VMRFPAFFPFG

-477 ADGTYANAKAAT
+477 ADGTYASESAAT

-514 LTLGGNIKINIAP
+514 LTLGGNVRINLAP

-539 YNYENRTMRQPY
+539 YNYENRSMRQPY
-551 YVANWSFPSRAA
+551 YVANWSFPKKAA
-563 VTTQNFV
+563 VTTNDFL
-570 ERTFVSKIMNTYNAY
+570 ERTYVSKITNTYNAY
-585 FDYVIDIHKQ
+585 FDYLFDIQKQ
-595 HNFAVKV
+595 HNFAIKI

-617 VTGVQNPDMPTLNL
+617 VNGVQDVEHPTLNL

-636 EGIVNESLRH
+636 EGIVDESLRH

-662 KYLLEVNGRYDG
+662 KYLLELNGRYDG

-679 AGKQWAFFSSASAGY
+679 TGKQWAFFSSASAGY

-699 NFWQNIKPY
+699 KFWTNIKPY

-713 IRASYGSVGN
+713 VRASYGSVGN
-723 QALSS
+723 QALAS

-734 TMSTKDVSWVGTD
+734 TMATETVSWIGTD
-747 MNKVSTTSTP
+747 MNHVSTTTTP
-757 AAINADMTWEKI
+757 SAVNPDMTWEKI
-769 RTLDLGFDAGFF
+769 RTLDIGFDAGFF
-781 NNELNVSFD
+781 NNELNVTFD
-790 WYQRRNIGMLVA
+790 WYQRRNVGMLVA
-802 GNEIIRYAGIETAPL
+802 GNEIVRYAGIAVAPL
-817 ENGGNLKTNGW
+817 ENGGDMKTNGW

-833 YNHSFNK
+833 YNHAFNK
-840 DLAVYG
+840 DFAIYG

-861 NTTGALNGWYKG
+861 NTTGALNSWYKG
-873 KQIGEIWGFTTDR
+873 KKLGEIWGFETDR
-886 YFNSSDL
+886 YFNSSDVNK
-893 DADGNLK
+893 DGTLK
-900 SSIPDQSYLQNGS
+900 TGTPDQSYLQNGS

-922 YKDLDDNGKIDTGN
+922 YKDLNKDGKIDTGK
-936 GTIDNHG
+936 GTIDDHG

-956 YSLRLG
+956 YSLRVG
-962 AMFKGID
+962 AMLKGFD
-969 FEILFQGVGKR
+969 VEVLLQGVGKR
-980 DMWTTSSLFIPH
+980 DMWSTSSLFIPH

-1006 YWTED
+1006 YWTES
-1011 NQNAKFPRP
+1011 NQNARFPRP
-1020 YVNGTF
+1020 YINGAF
-1026 GSLSGLPGNSGI
+1026 GSLSGLPGNSGC

-1046 YLNNLAYLRIKNLT
+1046 YLNNLAYLRVKNFT
-1060 VGYTIP
+1060 VGYTLP
-1066 QKLTRKLYVE
+1066 QNLTRKIFVE

-1101 TGGWSSTFTNGIDMT
+1101 TGGSSKSYTNGMDMT
-1116 YAGRAMPFNRQW
+1116 MAGRAMPFNRQW
-1128 TCGLQITF
+1128 SCGLQITF

>member
-1 MTTNNNLP
+1 MI
-9 MTHKKVN
+9 HEKKN
-16 GNVSL
+16 GNVKL
-21 YICLAAMGLF
+21 YICLAAALCAYLPTGVNMY
-31 CIPAGQRAHAAD
+31 AARA
-43 AESISASSAYQQQR
+43 EKLSASNVYQQTR
-57 ITVHG
+57 ILVSG
-62 KVLDASGQPVPG
+62 RILDSSGQPVPG
-74 ASVIEA
+74 ASVIEK
-80 GTTNGVNTG
+80 GTTNGVNTD
-89 IDGAFSIT
+89 IDGKFTIS
-97 VRSGASLEVSCIG
+97 VKSGSSLEVSCIG
-110 YETVKVSA
+110 YETVSVAA
-118 SANMSVTL
+118 SENLSVTL
-126 REDSEFLDEVVVV
+126 REDTQFLDEVVVV

-147 NMTGSVSAVDVDKAF
+147 NMTGSVAAVDVDKAF

-180 LSISYSTNDLNASPT
+180 LSITYNSNDLNASPT

-200 TGSINGDNSP
+200 TGSINGDNTP

-231 SISVLKEAAS
+231 SISVLKDAAS
-241 SSIYGSRAAW
+241 ASIYGSRAAW

-265 DRVSITYSN
+265 DKVSITYSN

-290 KEGILAQLEEG
+290 KEGVLAQLEEG
-301 IIAQKNVDGNRIEAF
+301 MLAQKNVDGSRIEAF
-316 GMFYD
+316 GMYYD
-321 TIGAGISRWFDN
+321 TIGKGITTWFDK

-348 YEFIDGTPYYYRVS
+348 YEFIEGTPYYYRVS

-373 SQTHNLTIN
+373 SQTHNLSVN
-382 GNAGK
+382 GNTGK
-387 TNYNISLGY
+387 TNYNIGLGY
-396 NKNDGT
+396 TMNDGT

-409 DVKRYNVNI
+409 DVKRYNLNL
-418 STNTQVKKWLNIGTK
+418 STNTQVKNWLNIGTK
-433 VMYVEKEFEYPYG
+433 VMYVEKEYEYPYG
-446 YEASNGAMGLLYY
+446 YSQSKGATGLLYY
-459 SMRFPTFFPFG
+459 VMRFPTFFPFG

-477 ADGTYANAKAAT
+477 ADGTYASDSAAT

-514 LTLGGNIKINIAP
+514 LTLGGNVRINLAP

-539 YNYENRTMRQPY
+539 YNYENRSMRQPY
-551 YVANWSFPSRAA
+551 YVANWSFPKKAA
-563 VTTQNFV
+563 VTTNDFL
-570 ERTFVSKIMNTYNAY
+570 ERTYVSKITNTYNAY
-585 FDYVIDIHKQ
+585 FDYLFDIQKQ
-595 HNFAVKV
+595 HNFAIKV

-617 VTGVQNPDMPTLNL
+617 VNGVQDVEHPTLNL

-636 EGIVNESLRH
+636 EGIVDESLRH

-662 KYLLEVNGRYDG
+662 KYLLELNGRYDG

-679 AGKQWAFFSSASAGY
+679 TGKQWAFFSSASAGY

-699 NFWQNIKPY
+699 KFWTNIKPY

-713 IRASYGSVGN
+713 VRASYGSVGN
-723 QALSS
+723 QALES

-734 TMSTKDVSWVGTD
+734 TMATKTVSWIGTD
-747 MNKVSTTSTP
+747 MNQVSTTTTP
-757 AAINADMTWEKI
+757 SAVNPDMTWEKI
-769 RTLDLGFDAGFF
+769 RTLDIGFDAGFF
-781 NNELNVSFD
+781 NNELNVTFD
-790 WYQRRNIGMLVA
+790 WYQRRNVGMLVA
-802 GNEIIRYAGIETAPL
+802 GNEIVRYAGIAVAPL
-817 ENGGNLKTNGW
+817 ENGGDMKTNGW

-833 YNHSFNK
+833 YNHAFNK
-840 DLAVYG
+840 DFAIYG

-861 NTTGALNGWYKG
+861 NTTGALNSWYKG
-873 KQIGEIWGFTTDR
+873 KKLGEIWGFETDR
-886 YFNSSDL
+886 YFNSSDVNP
-893 DADGNLK
+893 DGTLK
-900 SSIPDQSYLQNGS
+900 TGTPDQSYLQNGS

-922 YKDLDDNGKIDTGN
+922 YKDLNKDGKIDTGK
-936 GTIDNHG
+936 GTIDDHG

-956 YSLRLG
+956 YSLRVG
-962 AMFKGID
+962 AMLKGFD
-969 FEILFQGVGKR
+969 VEVLLQGVGKR
-980 DMWTTSSLFIPH
+980 DMWSTSSLFIPH

-1006 YWTED
+1006 YWTES
-1011 NQNAKFPRP
+1011 NQNARFPRP
-1020 YVNGTF
+1020 YINGAF
-1026 GSLSGLPGNSGI
+1026 GSLSGLPGDSGC

-1046 YLNNLAYLRIKNLT
+1046 YLNNLAYLRVKNFT
-1060 VGYTIP
+1060 VGYTLP
-1066 QKLTRKLYVE
+1066 QNLTRKIFVE

-1101 TGGWSSTFTNGIDMT
+1101 TGGSSKSYTNGMDMT
-1116 YAGRAMPFNRQW
+1116 MAGRAMPFNRQW
-1128 TCGLQITF
+1128 SCGLQITF

>member
-1 MTTNNNLP
+1 MS
-9 MTHKKVN
+9 
-16 GNVSL
+16 G
-21 YICLAAMGLF
+21 
-31 CIPAGQRAHAAD
+31 
-43 AESISASSAYQQQR
+43 R
-57 ITVHG
+57 I
-62 KVLDASGQPVPG
+62 LDSSGQPVPG
-74 ASVIEA
+74 ASVIEK
-80 GTTNGVNTG
+80 GTTNGVNTD
-89 IDGAFSIT
+89 IDGKFTIS
-97 VRSGASLEVSCIG
+97 VKSGSSLEVSCIG
-110 YETVKVSA
+110 YETVSVAA
-118 SANMSVTL
+118 SENLSVTL
-126 REDSEFLDEVVVV
+126 REDTQFLDEVVVV

-147 NMTGSVSAVDVDKAF
+147 NMTGSVAAVDVDKAF

-180 LSISYSTNDLNASPT
+180 LSITYNSNDLNASPT

-200 TGSINGDNSP
+200 TGSINGDNTP

-231 SISVLKEAAS
+231 SISVLKDAAS
-241 SSIYGSRAAW
+241 ASIHGSRAAW

-265 DRVSITYSN
+265 DKVSITYSN

-290 KEGILAQLEEG
+290 KEGVLAQLEEG
-301 IIAQKNVDGNRIEAF
+301 MLAQKNVDGSRIEAF
-316 GMFYD
+316 GMYYD
-321 TIGAGISRWFDN
+321 TIGKGITTWFDK

-348 YEFIDGTPYYYRVS
+348 YEFIEGTPYYYRVS

-373 SQTHNLTIN
+373 SQTHNLSVT
-382 GNAGK
+382 GNTGK
-387 TNYNISLGY
+387 TNYNIGLGY
-396 NKNDGT
+396 TMNDGT

-409 DVKRYNVNI
+409 DVKRYNLNL
-418 STNTQVKKWLNIGTK
+418 STNTQVKNWLNIGTK
-433 VMYVEKEFEYPYG
+433 VMYVEKEYEYPYG
-446 YEASNGAMGLLYY
+446 YSQSKGATGLLYY
-459 SMRFPTFFPFG
+459 VMRFPAFFPFG

-477 ADGTYANAKAAT
+477 ADGTYASDSAAT

-514 LTLGGNIKINIAP
+514 LTLGGNVRINLAP

-539 YNYENRTMRQPY
+539 YNYENRSMRQPY
-551 YVANWSFPSRAA
+551 YVANWSFPKKAA
-563 VTTQNFV
+563 VTTNDFL
-570 ERTFVSKIMNTYNAY
+570 ERSYVSKITNTYNAY
-585 FDYVIDIHKQ
+585 FDYLFDIQKQ
-595 HNFAVKV
+595 HNFAIKV

-617 VTGVQNPDMPTLNL
+617 VNGVQDVEHPTLNL

-636 EGIVNESLRH
+636 EGIVDESLRH

-662 KYLLEVNGRYDG
+662 KYLLELNGRYDG

-679 AGKQWAFFSSASAGY
+679 TGKQWAFFSSASAGY

-699 NFWQNIKPY
+699 KFWTNIKPY

-713 IRASYGSVGN
+713 VRASYGSVGN
-723 QALSS
+723 QALDS

-734 TMSTKDVSWVGTD
+734 TMATETVSWIGTD
-747 MNKVSTTSTP
+747 MNQVSTTTTP
-757 AAINADMTWEKI
+757 SAVNPDMTWEKI
-769 RTLDLGFDAGFF
+769 RTLDIGFDAGFF
-781 NNELNVSFD
+781 NNELNVTFD
-790 WYQRRNIGMLVA
+790 WYQRRNVGMLVA
-802 GNEIIRYAGIETAPL
+802 GNEIVRYAGIAVAPL
-817 ENGGNLKTNGW
+817 ENGGDMKTNGW

-833 YNHSFNK
+833 YNHAFNK
-840 DLAVYG
+840 DFAIYG

-861 NTTGALNGWYKG
+861 NTTGALNSWYKG
-873 KQIGEIWGFTTDR
+873 KKLGEIWGFETDR
-886 YFNSSDL
+886 YFNSSDVNP
-893 DADGNLK
+893 DGTLK
-900 SSIPDQSYLQNGS
+900 TGTPDQSYLQNGS

-922 YKDLDDNGKIDTGN
+922 YKDLNKDGKIDTGK
-936 GTIDNHG
+936 GTIDDHG

-956 YSLRLG
+956 YSLRVG
-962 AMFKGID
+962 AMLKGFD
-969 FEILFQGVGKR
+969 VEILFQGVGKR
-980 DMWTTSSLFIPH
+980 DMWSTSSLFIPH

-1006 YWTED
+1006 YWTES
-1011 NQNAKFPRP
+1011 NQNARFPRP
-1020 YVNGTF
+1020 YINGAF
-1026 GSLSGLPGNSGI
+1026 GSLSGLPGNSGC

-1046 YLNNLAYLRIKNLT
+1046 YLNNLAYLRVKNFT
-1060 VGYTIP
+1060 VGYTLP
-1066 QKLTRKLYVE
+1066 QNLTRKIFVE

-1101 TGGWSSTFTNGIDMT
+1101 TGGSSKSYTNGMDMT
-1116 YAGRAMPFNRQW
+1116 MAGRAMPFNRQW
-1128 TCGLQITF
+1128 SCGLQITF

>member
-1 MTTNNNLP
+1 MI
-9 MTHKKVN
+9 HEKKN
-16 GNVSL
+16 GNVKL
-21 YICLAAMGLF
+21 YICLAAALCAYLPTGVSMY
-31 CIPAGQRAHAAD
+31 AARA
-43 AESISASSAYQQQR
+43 EKPSASNVYQQTR
-57 ITVHG
+57 ILVSG
-62 KVLDASGQPVPG
+62 RILDSSGQPVPG
-74 ASVIEA
+74 ASVIEK
-80 GTTNGVNTG
+80 GTTNGVNTD
-89 IDGAFSIT
+89 IDGKFTIS
-97 VRSGASLEVSCIG
+97 VKSGSSLEVSCIG
-110 YETVKVSA
+110 YETVSVAA
-118 SANMSVTL
+118 SENMSVTL
-126 REDSEFLDEVVVV
+126 KEDTQFLDEVVVV

-147 NMTGSVSAVDVDKAF
+147 NMTGSVAAVDVDKAF

-180 LSISYSTNDLNASPT
+180 LSITYNSNDLNASPT

-200 TGSINGDNSP
+200 TGSINGDNTP

-231 SISVLKEAAS
+231 SISVLKDAAS
-241 SSIYGSRAAW
+241 ASIYGSRAAW

-265 DRVSITYSN
+265 DKVSITYSN

-290 KEGILAQLEEG
+290 KEGVLAQLEEG
-301 IIAQKNVDGNRIEAF
+301 MLAQKNVDGSRIEAF
-316 GMFYD
+316 GMYYD
-321 TIGAGISRWFDN
+321 TIGKGITTWFDK

-348 YEFIDGTPYYYRVS
+348 YEFIEGTPYYYRVS

-373 SQTHNLTIN
+373 SQTHNLSVN
-382 GNAGK
+382 GNTGK
-387 TNYNISLGY
+387 TNYNIGLGY
-396 NKNDGT
+396 TMNDGT

-409 DVKRYNVNI
+409 DVKRYNLNL
-418 STNTQVKKWLNIGTK
+418 STNTQVKNWLNIGTK
-433 VMYVEKEFEYPYG
+433 VMYVEKEYEYPYG
-446 YEASNGAMGLLYY
+446 YSQSKGATGLLYY
-459 SMRFPTFFPFG
+459 VMRFPTFFPFG

-477 ADGTYANAKAAT
+477 ADGTYASDSAAT

-514 LTLGGNIKINIAP
+514 LTLGGNVRINLAP

-539 YNYENRTMRQPY
+539 YNYENRSMRQPY
-551 YVANWSFPSRAA
+551 YVANWSFPKKAA
-563 VTTQNFV
+563 VTTNDFL
-570 ERTFVSKIMNTYNAY
+570 ERTYVSKITNTYNAY
-585 FDYVIDIHKQ
+585 FDYLFDIQKQ
-595 HNFAVKV
+595 HNFAIKV

-617 VTGVQNPDMPTLNL
+617 VNGVQDVEHPTLNL

-636 EGIVNESLRH
+636 EGIVDESLRH

-662 KYLLEVNGRYDG
+662 KYLLELNGRYDG

-679 AGKQWAFFSSASAGY
+679 TGKQWAFFSSASAGY

-699 NFWQNIKPY
+699 KFWTNIKPY

-713 IRASYGSVGN
+713 VRASYGSVGN
-723 QALSS
+723 QALES

-734 TMSTKDVSWVGTD
+734 TMATETVSWIGTD
-747 MNKVSTTSTP
+747 MNQVSTTTTP
-757 AAINADMTWEKI
+757 SAVNPDMTWEKI
-769 RTLDLGFDAGFF
+769 RTLDIGFDAGFF
-781 NNELNVSFD
+781 NNELNVTFD
-790 WYQRRNIGMLVA
+790 WYQRRNVGMLVA
-802 GNEIIRYAGIETAPL
+802 GNEIVRYAGIAVAPL
-817 ENGGNLKTNGW
+817 ENGGDMKTNGW

-840 DLAVYG
+840 DFAIYG

-861 NTTGALNGWYKG
+861 NTTGALNSWYKG
-873 KQIGEIWGFTTDR
+873 KKLGEIWGFETDR
-886 YFNSSDL
+886 YFNSSDVNP
-893 DADGNLK
+893 DGTLK
-900 SSIPDQSYLQNGS
+900 TGTPDQSYLQNGS

-922 YKDLDDNGKIDTGN
+922 YKDLNKDGKIDTGK
-936 GTIDNHG
+936 GTIDDHG

-956 YSLRLG
+956 YSLRVG
-962 AMFKGID
+962 AMLKGFD
-969 FEILFQGVGKR
+969 VEVLLQGVGKR
-980 DMWTTSSLFIPH
+980 DMWSTSSLFIPH

-1006 YWTED
+1006 YWTES
-1011 NQNAKFPRP
+1011 NQNARFPRP
-1020 YVNGTF
+1020 YINGAF
-1026 GSLSGLPGNSGI
+1026 GSLSGLPGNSGC

-1046 YLNNLAYLRIKNLT
+1046 YLNNLAYLRVKNFT
-1060 VGYTIP
+1060 VGYTLP
-1066 QKLTRKLYVE
+1066 QNLTRKIFVE

-1101 TGGWSSTFTNGIDMT
+1101 TGGSSKSYTNGMDMT
-1116 YAGRAMPFNRQW
+1116 MAGRAMPFNRQW
-1128 TCGLQITF
+1128 SCGLQITF

>member
-1 MTTNNNLP
+1 MI
-9 MTHKKVN
+9 HEKKN
-16 GNVSL
+16 GNVKL
-21 YICLAAMGLF
+21 YICLAAALCAYLPTGVNMY
-31 CIPAGQRAHAAD
+31 AARA
-43 AESISASSAYQQQR
+43 EKPSASNVYQQTR
-57 ITVHG
+57 ILVSG
-62 KVLDASGQPVPG
+62 RILDSSGQPVPG
-74 ASVIEA
+74 ASVIEK
-80 GTTNGVNTG
+80 GTTNGVNTD
-89 IDGAFSIT
+89 IDGKFTIS
-97 VRSGASLEVSCIG
+97 VKSGASLEVSCIG
-110 YETVKVSA
+110 YETVSVAA
-118 SANMSVTL
+118 SENLSVTL
-126 REDSEFLDEVVVV
+126 REDTQFLDEVVVV

-147 NMTGSVSAVDVDKAF
+147 NMTGSVAAVDVDKAF

-180 LSISYSTNDLNASPT
+180 LSITYNSNDLNASPT

-200 TGSINGDNSP
+200 TGSINGDNTP

-231 SISVLKEAAS
+231 SISVLKDAAS

-265 DRVSITYSN
+265 DKVSITYSN

-290 KEGILAQLEEG
+290 KKGVLAQLEEG
-301 IIAQKNVDGNRIEAF
+301 MIAQKNVDGSRIEAF
-316 GMFYD
+316 GMYYD
-321 TIGAGISRWFDN
+321 TIGKGITTWFDK

-348 YEFIDGTPYYYRVS
+348 YEFIEGTPYYYRVS

-373 SQTHNLTIN
+373 SQTHNLSVN
-382 GNAGK
+382 GNTGK
-387 TNYNISLGY
+387 TNYNIGLGY
-396 NKNDGT
+396 TMNDGT

-409 DVKRYNVNI
+409 DVKRYNLNL
-418 STNTQVKKWLNIGTK
+418 STNTQVKNWLNIGTK
-433 VMYVEKEFEYPYG
+433 VMYVEKEYEYPYG
-446 YEASNGAMGLLYY
+446 YSQRKGATGLLYY
-459 SMRFPTFFPFG
+459 VMRFPAFFPFG
-470 ISDGSKL
+470 ISDGSKQ
-477 ADGTYANAKAAT
+477 ADGTYASDSAAT

-514 LTLGGNIKINIAP
+514 LTLGGNVRINLAP

-539 YNYENRTMRQPY
+539 YNYENRSMRQPY
-551 YVANWSFPSRAA
+551 YVANWSFPKKAA
-563 VTTQNFV
+563 VTTNDFL
-570 ERTFVSKIMNTYNAY
+570 ERTYVSKITNTYNAY
-585 FDYVIDIHKQ
+585 FDYLFDIQKQ
-595 HNFAVKV
+595 HNFAIKV

-612 NQSVK
+612 SQSVK
-617 VTGVQNPDMPTLNL
+617 VNGVQDVEHPTLNL

-636 EGIVNESLRH
+636 EGIVDESLRH

-662 KYLLEVNGRYDG
+662 KYLLELNGRYDG

-679 AGKQWAFFSSASAGY
+679 TGKQWAFFSSASAGY

-699 NFWQNIKPY
+699 KFWTNIKPY

-713 IRASYGSVGN
+713 VRASYGSVGN
-723 QALSS
+723 QALDS

-734 TMSTKDVSWVGTD
+734 TMATETVSWVGTD
-747 MNKVSTTSTP
+747 MNQVSTTTTP
-757 AAINADMTWEKI
+757 SAVNPDMTWEKI
-769 RTLDLGFDAGFF
+769 RTLDIGFDAGFF
-781 NNELNVSFD
+781 NNELNVTFD
-790 WYQRRNIGMLVA
+790 WYQRRNVGMLVA
-802 GNEIIRYAGIETAPL
+802 GNEIVRYAGIAVAPL
-817 ENGGNLKTNGW
+817 ENGGDMKTNGW

-833 YNHSFNK
+833 YNHAFNK
-840 DLAVYG
+840 DFAIYG

-861 NTTGALNGWYKG
+861 NTTGALNSWYKG
-873 KQIGEIWGFTTDR
+873 KKLGEIWGFETDR

-893 DADGNLK
+893 NPDGTLK
-900 SSIPDQSYLQNGS
+900 TGTPDQSYLQNGS

-922 YKDLDDNGKIDTGN
+922 YKDLSKDGKIDTGK
-936 GTIDNHG
+936 GTIDDHG

-956 YSLRLG
+956 YSLRVG
-962 AMFKGID
+962 AMLKGFD
-969 FEILFQGVGKR
+969 VEVLLQGVGKR
-980 DMWTTSSLFIPH
+980 DMWSTSSLFIPH

-1006 YWTED
+1006 YWTES
-1011 NQNAKFPRP
+1011 NQNARFPRP
-1020 YVNGTF
+1020 YINGAF
-1026 GSLSGLPGNSGI
+1026 GSLSGLPGNSGC

-1046 YLNNLAYLRIKNLT
+1046 YLNNLAYLRVKNFT
-1060 VGYTIP
+1060 VGYTLP
-1066 QKLTRKLYVE
+1066 QNLTRKIFVE

-1101 TGGWSSTFTNGIDMT
+1101 TGGSSKTYTNGMDMT
-1116 YAGRAMPFNRQW
+1116 MAGRAMPFNRQW
-1128 TCGLQITF
+1128 SCGLQITF

>member
-1 MTTNNNLP
+1 MI
-9 MTHKKVN
+9 HEKKN
-16 GNVSL
+16 GNVKL
-21 YICLAAMGLF
+21 YICLAAALCAYLPTGVNMY
-31 CIPAGQRAHAAD
+31 AARA
-43 AESISASSAYQQQR
+43 EKPSASNVYQQTR
-57 ITVHG
+57 ILVSG
-62 KVLDASGQPVPG
+62 RILDSSGQPVPG
-74 ASVIEA
+74 ASVIEK
-80 GTTNGVNTG
+80 GTTNGVNTD
-89 IDGAFSIT
+89 IDGKFTIS
-97 VRSGASLEVSCIG
+97 VKSGASLEVSCIG
-110 YETVKVSA
+110 YETISVAA
-118 SANMSVTL
+118 SENMSVTL
-126 REDSEFLDEVVVV
+126 KEDTQFLDEVVVV

-147 NMTGSVSAVDVDKAF
+147 NMTGSVAAVDVDKAF

-180 LSISYSTNDLNASPT
+180 LSITYNSNDLNASPT

-200 TGSINGDNSP
+200 TGSINGDNTP

-231 SISVLKEAAS
+231 SISVLKDAAS
-241 SSIYGSRAAW
+241 ASIYGSRAAW

-265 DRVSITYSN
+265 DKVSITYSN

-290 KEGILAQLEEG
+290 KEGVLAQLEEG
-301 IIAQKNVDGNRIEAF
+301 MLAQKNVDGSRIEAF
-316 GMFYD
+316 GMYYD
-321 TIGAGISRWFDN
+321 TIGKGITTWFDK

-348 YEFIDGTPYYYRVS
+348 YEFIEGTPYYYRVS

-373 SQTHNLTIN
+373 SQTHNLSVN
-382 GNAGK
+382 GNTGK
-387 TNYNISLGY
+387 TNYNIGLGY
-396 NKNDGT
+396 TMNDGT

-409 DVKRYNVNI
+409 DVKRYNLNL
-418 STNTQVKKWLNIGTK
+418 STNTQVKNWLNIGTK
-433 VMYVEKEFEYPYG
+433 VMYVEKEYEYPYG
-446 YEASNGAMGLLYY
+446 YSQSKGATGLLYY
-459 SMRFPTFFPFG
+459 VMRFPTFFPFG

-477 ADGTYANAKAAT
+477 ADGTYASDSAAT

-514 LTLGGNIKINIAP
+514 LTLGGNVRINLAP

-539 YNYENRTMRQPY
+539 YNYENRSMRQPY
-551 YVANWSFPSRAA
+551 YVANWSFPKKAA
-563 VTTQNFV
+563 VTTNDFL
-570 ERTFVSKIMNTYNAY
+570 ERTYVSKITNTYNAY
-585 FDYVIDIHKQ
+585 FDYLFDIQKY
-595 HNFAVKV
+595 HNFAIKV

-617 VTGVQNPDMPTLNL
+617 VNGVQDVEHPTLNL

-636 EGIVNESLRH
+636 EGIVDESLRH

-662 KYLLEVNGRYDG
+662 KYLLELNGRYDG

-679 AGKQWAFFSSASAGY
+679 TGKQWAFFSSASAGY

-699 NFWQNIKPY
+699 KFWTNIKPY

-713 IRASYGSVGN
+713 VRASYGSVGN
-723 QALSS
+723 QALES

-734 TMSTKDVSWVGTD
+734 TMATETVSWIGTD
-747 MNKVSTTSTP
+747 MNQVSTTTTP
-757 AAINADMTWEKI
+757 SAVNPDMTWEKI
-769 RTLDLGFDAGFF
+769 RTLDIGFDAGFF
-781 NNELNVSFD
+781 NNELNVTFD
-790 WYQRRNIGMLVA
+790 WYQRRNVGMLVA
-802 GNEIIRYAGIETAPL
+802 GNEIVRYAGIAVAPL
-817 ENGGNLKTNGW
+817 ENGGDMKTNGW

-833 YNHSFNK
+833 YNHAFNK
-840 DLAVYG
+840 DFAIYG

-861 NTTGALNGWYKG
+861 NTTGALNSWYKG
-873 KQIGEIWGFTTDR
+873 KKLGEIWGFETDR
-886 YFNSSDL
+886 YFNSSDVNP
-893 DADGNLK
+893 DGTLK
-900 SSIPDQSYLQNGS
+900 TGTPDQSYLQNGS

-922 YKDLDDNGKIDTGN
+922 YKDLNKDGKIDTGK
-936 GTIDNHG
+936 GTIDDHG

-956 YSLRLG
+956 YSLRVG
-962 AMFKGID
+962 AMLKGFD
-969 FEILFQGVGKR
+969 VEVLLQGVGKR
-980 DMWTTSSLFIPH
+980 DMWSTSSLFIPH

-1006 YWTED
+1006 YWTES
-1011 NQNAKFPRP
+1011 NQNARFPRP
-1020 YVNGTF
+1020 YINGAF
-1026 GSLSGLPGNSGI
+1026 GSLSGLPGNSGC

-1046 YLNNLAYLRIKNLT
+1046 YLNNLAYLRVKNFT
-1060 VGYTIP
+1060 VGYTLP
-1066 QKLTRKLYVE
+1066 QNLTRKIFVE

-1101 TGGWSSTFTNGIDMT
+1101 TGGSSKSYTNGMDMT
-1116 YAGRAMPFNRQW
+1116 MAGRAMPFNRQW
-1128 TCGLQITF
+1128 SCGLQITF

>member
-1 MTTNNNLP
+1 MI
-9 MTHKKVN
+9 HEKKN
-16 GNVSL
+16 GNVKL
-21 YICLAAMGLF
+21 YICLAAALCAYLPTGVNMY
-31 CIPAGQRAHAAD
+31 AARA
-43 AESISASSAYQQQR
+43 EKPSASNVYQQTR
-57 ITVHG
+57 ILVSG
-62 KVLDASGQPVPG
+62 RILDSSGQPVPG
-74 ASVIEA
+74 ASVIEK
-80 GTTNGVNTG
+80 GTTNGVNTD
-89 IDGAFSIT
+89 IDGKFTIS
-97 VRSGASLEVSCIG
+97 VKSGSSLEVSCIG
-110 YETVKVSA
+110 YETVSVAA
-118 SANMSVTL
+118 SENLSVTL
-126 REDSEFLDEVVVV
+126 KEDTQFLDEVVVV

-147 NMTGSVSAVDVDKAF
+147 NMTGSVAAVDVDKAF

-180 LSISYSTNDLNASPT
+180 LSITYNSNDLNASPT

-200 TGSINGDNSP
+200 TGSINGDNTP

-231 SISVLKEAAS
+231 SISVLKDAAS
-241 SSIYGSRAAW
+241 ASIYGSRAAW

-265 DRVSITYSN
+265 DKVSITYSN

-290 KEGILAQLEEG
+290 KEGVLAQLEEG
-301 IIAQKNVDGNRIEAF
+301 MLAQKNVDGSRIEAF
-316 GMFYD
+316 GMYYD
-321 TIGAGISRWFDN
+321 TIGKGITTWFDK

-348 YEFIDGTPYYYRVS
+348 YEFIEGTPYYYRVS

-373 SQTHNLTIN
+373 SQTHNLSVT
-382 GNAGK
+382 GNTGK
-387 TNYNISLGY
+387 TNYNIGLGY
-396 NKNDGT
+396 TMNDGT

-409 DVKRYNVNI
+409 DVKRYNLNL
-418 STNTQVKKWLNIGTK
+418 STNTQVKNWLNIGTK
-433 VMYVEKEFEYPYG
+433 VMYVEKEYEYPYG
-446 YEASNGAMGLLYY
+446 YSQSKGATGLLYY
-459 SMRFPTFFPFG
+459 VMRFPTFFPFG

-477 ADGTYANAKAAT
+477 ADGTYASDSAAT

-514 LTLGGNIKINIAP
+514 LTLGGNVRINLAP

-539 YNYENRTMRQPY
+539 YNYENRSMRQPY
-551 YVANWSFPSRAA
+551 YVANWSFPKKAA
-563 VTTQNFV
+563 VTTNDFL
-570 ERTFVSKIMNTYNAY
+570 ERSYVSKITNTYNAY
-585 FDYVIDIHKQ
+585 FDYLFDIQKQ
-595 HNFAVKV
+595 HNFAIKV

-617 VTGVQNPDMPTLNL
+617 VNGVQDVEHPTLNL

-636 EGIVNESLRH
+636 EGIVDESLRH

-662 KYLLEVNGRYDG
+662 KYLLELNGRYDG

-679 AGKQWAFFSSASAGY
+679 TGKQWAFFSSASAGY

-699 NFWQNIKPY
+699 KFWTNIKPY

-713 IRASYGSVGN
+713 VRASYGSVGN
-723 QALSS
+723 QALDS

-734 TMSTKDVSWVGTD
+734 TMATETVSWIGTD
-747 MNKVSTTSTP
+747 MNQVSTTTTP
-757 AAINADMTWEKI
+757 SAVNPDMTWEKI
-769 RTLDLGFDAGFF
+769 RTLDIGFDAGFF
-781 NNELNVSFD
+781 NNELNVTFD
-790 WYQRRNIGMLVA
+790 WYQRRNVGMLVA
-802 GNEIIRYAGIETAPL
+802 GNEIVRYAGIAVAPL
-817 ENGGNLKTNGW
+817 ENGGDMKTNGW

-833 YNHSFNK
+833 YNHAFNK
-840 DLAVYG
+840 DFAIYG

-861 NTTGALNGWYKG
+861 NTTGALNSWYKG
-873 KQIGEIWGFTTDR
+873 KKLGEIWGFETDR
-886 YFNSSDL
+886 YFNSSDVNP
-893 DADGNLK
+893 DGTLK
-900 SSIPDQSYLQNGS
+900 TGTPDQSYLQNGS

-922 YKDLDDNGKIDTGN
+922 YKDLNNDGKIDTGK
-936 GTIDNHG
+936 GTIDDHG

-956 YSLRLG
+956 YSLRVG
-962 AMFKGID
+962 AMLKGFD
-969 FEILFQGVGKR
+969 VEVLLQGVGKR
-980 DMWTTSSLFIPH
+980 DMWSTSSLFIPH

-1006 YWTED
+1006 YWTES
-1011 NQNAKFPRP
+1011 NQNARFPRP
-1020 YVNGTF
+1020 YINGAF
-1026 GSLSGLPGNSGI
+1026 GSLSGLPGNSGC

-1046 YLNNLAYLRIKNLT
+1046 YLNNLAYLRVKNFT
-1060 VGYTIP
+1060 VGYTLP
-1066 QKLTRKLYVE
+1066 QNLTRKIFVE

-1101 TGGWSSTFTNGIDMT
+1101 TGGSSKTYTNGMDMT
-1116 YAGRAMPFNRQW
+1116 MAGRAMPFNRQW
-1128 TCGLQITF
+1128 SCGLQITF

>member
-1 MTTNNNLP
+1 MDQKKMT
-9 MTHKKVN
+9 
-16 GNVSL
+16 GNVNI
-21 YICLAAMGLF
+21 YMCLAAVSLF
-31 CIPAGQRAHAAD
+31 SAVNAATAVSAAGS
-43 AESISASSAYQQQR
+43 ESISAATVSQADR
-57 ITVHG
+57 INVSG
-62 KVLDASGQPVPG
+62 QIVDAFGQPVPG

-80 GTTNGVNTG
+80 GTKNGVNTDV
-89 IDGAFSIT
+89 DGKFFLR
-97 VRSGASLEVSCIG
+97 VPKGAHLEISCIG
-110 YETVKVSA
+110 YETIKVVA
-118 SANMSVTL
+118 SESMSVTL
-126 REDSEFLDEVVVV
+126 REDAEFLDEVVVV

-147 NMTGSVSAVDVDKAF
+147 NMTGSVSSVDVDKTFA
-162 GSKPITDVS
+162 GKPVTDVS

-180 LSISYSTNDLNASPT
+180 LSISYSSNDLNASPT

-200 TGSINGDNSP
+200 TGSINGSNTP

-231 SISVLKEAAS
+231 SISVLKDAAS
-241 SSIYGSRAAW
+241 ASIYGSRAAW

-290 KEGILAQLEEG
+290 KEGILAQLDEG
-301 IIAQKNVDGNRIEAF
+301 ILAQKNVDGARIEAF

-321 TIGAGISRWFDN
+321 TLGEGIIEWFDK
-333 YSGNLSNPVYKYGED
+333 YKGNLSNPVYKYGED

-373 SQTHNLTIN
+373 SQTHNLSVN
-382 GNAGK
+382 GNTGK
-387 TNYNISLGY
+387 TNYNIGLGY
-396 NKNDGT
+396 TKNNST
-402 LKAAKKN
+402 LKAAEKN

-433 VMYVEKEFEYPYG
+433 LMYVEKEFEYPYG
-446 YEASNGAMGLLYY
+446 YESSNGAMGLLYY
-459 SMRFPTFFPFG
+459 TMRFPTFFPFG
-470 ISDGSKL
+470 ISDGGPKN
-477 ADGTYANAKAAT
+477 ADGSFVNSRAAT

-505 SICSSKDQY
+505 SICTANDQY
-514 LTLGGNIKINIAP
+514 MTLGGNLKINIAK

-551 YVANWSFPSRAA
+551 YVANWSFPSKAA
-563 VTTQNFV
+563 VTTNDFV
-570 ERTFVSKIMNTYNAY
+570 QRTFVSKIMNTYNAY
-585 FDYVIDIHKQ
+585 FDYVTDVQKV
-595 HNFAVKV
+595 HNIALKLGF
-602 GANAEDLRYD
+602 NAEDQRYD
-612 NQSVK
+612 SQSVK
-617 VTGVQNPDMPTLNL
+617 VNGVQDPNMPTLNL

-636 EGIVNESLRH
+636 EGIVDESLRH

-662 KYLLEVNGRYDG
+662 KYLFELNGRYDG

-679 AGKQWAFFSSASAGY
+679 PGKQWAFFSSASAGY

-713 IRASYGSVGN
+713 VRASYGSVGN
-723 QALSS
+723 QALES

-734 TMSTKDVSWVGTD
+734 TMTTKAVSWIGTD
-747 MNKVSTTSTP
+747 MNQVSTTSTP

-769 RTLDLGFDAGFF
+769 RTLDVGFDAGFL

-802 GNEIIRYAGIETAPL
+802 GNEIIRYVGIETAPL
-817 ENGGNLKTNGW
+817 ENGGDLKTNGW

-861 NTTGALNGWYKG
+861 NTTGALNGWYEG

-893 DADGNLK
+893 NADGTLK
-900 SSIPDQSYLQNGS
+900 AGIPDQSYIQTGS

-922 YKDLDDNGKIDTGN
+922 YKDLDGNGKIDTGK
-936 GTIDNHG
+936 GTIDDHG

-969 FEILFQGVGKR
+969 FEVLFQGVGKR

-1020 YVNGTF
+1020 YINTSF
-1026 GSLSGLPGNSGI
+1026 GSLSGLPGNSGC

-1046 YLNNLAYLRIKNLT
+1046 YLNNLAYLRLKNLT
-1060 VGYTIP
+1060 IGYTLP
-1066 QKLTRKLYVE
+1066 QNLTRKVYVE
-1076 KLRFYF
+1076 KLRVYF
-1082 SAQNLFTFDHIDG
+1082 SAQNLLTFDHIDG

-1101 TGGWSSTFTNGIDMT
+1101 TGGWSSTYTNGIDMT

>member
-1 MTTNNNLP
+1 MI
-9 MTHKKVN
+9 HEKKN
-16 GNVSL
+16 GNVKL
-21 YICLAAMGLF
+21 YICLAAALCAYLPTGVNMY
-31 CIPAGQRAHAAD
+31 AARA
-43 AESISASSAYQQQR
+43 EKPSASNVYQQTR
-57 ITVHG
+57 ILVSG
-62 KVLDASGQPVPG
+62 RILDSSGQPVPG
-74 ASVIEA
+74 ASVIEK
-80 GTTNGVNTG
+80 GTTNGVNTD
-89 IDGAFSIT
+89 IDGKFSIS
-97 VRSGASLEVSCIG
+97 VKSGASLEVSCIG
-110 YETVKVSA
+110 YETISVAA
-118 SANMSVTL
+118 SENMSVTL
-126 REDSEFLDEVVVV
+126 KEDTQFLDEVVVV

-147 NMTGSVSAVDVDKAF
+147 NMTGSVAAVDVDKAF

-180 LSISYSTNDLNASPT
+180 LSITYNSNDLNASPT

-200 TGSINGDNSP
+200 TGSINGDNTP

-231 SISVLKEAAS
+231 SISVLKDAAS
-241 SSIYGSRAAW
+241 ASIYGSRAAW

-265 DRVSITYSN
+265 DKVSITYSN

-290 KEGILAQLEEG
+290 KEGVLAQLEEG
-301 IIAQKNVDGNRIEAF
+301 MLAQKNVDGSRIEAF
-316 GMFYD
+316 GMYYD
-321 TIGAGISRWFDN
+321 TIGKGITTWFDK

-348 YEFIDGTPYYYRVS
+348 YEFIEGTPYYYRVS

-373 SQTHNLTIN
+373 SQTHNLSVN
-382 GNAGK
+382 GNTGK
-387 TNYNISLGY
+387 TNYNIGLGY
-396 NKNDGT
+396 TMNDGT

-409 DVKRYNVNI
+409 DVKRYNLNL
-418 STNTQVKKWLNIGTK
+418 STNTQVKNWLNIGTK
-433 VMYVEKEFEYPYG
+433 VMYVEKEYEYPYG
-446 YEASNGAMGLLYY
+446 YSQSKGATGLLYY
-459 SMRFPTFFPFG
+459 VMRFPTFFPFG

-477 ADGTYANAKAAT
+477 ADGTYASDSAAT

-514 LTLGGNIKINIAP
+514 LTLGGNVRINLAP

-539 YNYENRTMRQPY
+539 YNYENRSMRQPY
-551 YVANWSFPSRAA
+551 YVANWSFPKKAA
-563 VTTQNFV
+563 VTTNDFL
-570 ERTFVSKIMNTYNAY
+570 ERTYVSKITNTYNAY
-585 FDYVIDIHKQ
+585 FDYLFDIQKQ
-595 HNFAVKV
+595 HNFAIKV

-617 VTGVQNPDMPTLNL
+617 VNGVQDVEHPTLNL

-636 EGIVNESLRH
+636 EGIVDESLRH

-662 KYLLEVNGRYDG
+662 KYLLELNGRYDG

-679 AGKQWAFFSSASAGY
+679 TGKQWAFFSSASAGY

-699 NFWQNIKPY
+699 KFWTNIKPY

-713 IRASYGSVGN
+713 VRASYGSVGN
-723 QALSS
+723 QALES

-734 TMSTKDVSWVGTD
+734 TMATETVSWIGTD
-747 MNKVSTTSTP
+747 MNQVSTTTTP
-757 AAINADMTWEKI
+757 SAVNPDMTWEKI
-769 RTLDLGFDAGFF
+769 RTLDIGFDAGFF
-781 NNELNVSFD
+781 NNELNVTFD
-790 WYQRRNIGMLVA
+790 WYQRRNVGMLVA
-802 GNEIIRYAGIETAPL
+802 GNEIVRYAGIAVAPL
-817 ENGGNLKTNGW
+817 ENGGDMKTNGW

-833 YNHSFNK
+833 YNHAFNK
-840 DLAVYG
+840 DFAIYG

-861 NTTGALNGWYKG
+861 NTTGALNSWYKG
-873 KQIGEIWGFTTDR
+873 KKLGEIWGFETDR
-886 YFNSSDL
+886 YFNSSDVNP
-893 DADGNLK
+893 DGTLK
-900 SSIPDQSYLQNGS
+900 TGTPDQSYLQNGS

-922 YKDLDDNGKIDTGN
+922 YKDLNKDGKIDTGK
-936 GTIDNHG
+936 GTIDDHG

-956 YSLRLG
+956 YSLRVG
-962 AMFKGID
+962 AMLKGFD
-969 FEILFQGVGKR
+969 VEILFQGVGKR
-980 DMWTTSSLFIPH
+980 DMWSTSSLFIPH

-1006 YWTED
+1006 YWTES
-1011 NQNAKFPRP
+1011 NQNARFPRP
-1020 YVNGTF
+1020 YINGAF
-1026 GSLSGLPGNSGI
+1026 GSLSGLPGNSGC

-1046 YLNNLAYLRIKNLT
+1046 YLNNLAYLRIKNFT
-1060 VGYTIP
+1060 VGYTLP
-1066 QKLTRKLYVE
+1066 QNLTRKIFVE

-1101 TGGWSSTFTNGIDMT
+1101 TGGSSKSYTNGMDMT
-1116 YAGRAMPFNRQW
+1116 MAGRAMPFNRQW
-1128 TCGLQITF
+1128 SCGLQITF

>member
-1 MTTNNNLP
+1 MI
-9 MTHKKVN
+9 HEKKN
-16 GNVSL
+16 GNVKL
-21 YICLAAMGLF
+21 YICLAAALCAYLPTGVNMY
-31 CIPAGQRAHAAD
+31 AARA
-43 AESISASSAYQQQR
+43 EKPSASNVYQQTR
-57 ITVHG
+57 ILVSG
-62 KVLDASGQPVPG
+62 RILDSSGQPVPG
-74 ASVIEA
+74 ASIIEK
-80 GTTNGVNTG
+80 GTTNGVNTD
-89 IDGAFSIT
+89 IDGKFTIS
-97 VRSGASLEVSCIG
+97 VKSGSSLEVSCIG
-110 YETVKVSA
+110 YETVSVAA
-118 SANMSVTL
+118 SENLSVTL
-126 REDSEFLDEVVVV
+126 KEDTQFLDEVVVV

-147 NMTGSVSAVDVDKAF
+147 NMTGSVAAVDVDKAF

-180 LSISYSTNDLNASPT
+180 LSITYNSNDLNASPT

-200 TGSINGDNSP
+200 TGSINGDNTP

-231 SISVLKEAAS
+231 SISVLKDAAS
-241 SSIYGSRAAW
+241 ASIYGSRAAW

-265 DRVSITYSN
+265 DKVSITYSN

-290 KEGILAQLEEG
+290 KEGVLAQLEEG
-301 IIAQKNVDGNRIEAF
+301 MLAQKNVDGSRIEAF
-316 GMFYD
+316 GMYYD
-321 TIGAGISRWFDN
+321 TIGKGITTWFDK

-348 YEFIDGTPYYYRVS
+348 YEFIEGTPYYYRVS

-373 SQTHNLTIN
+373 SQTHNLSVT
-382 GNAGK
+382 GNTGK
-387 TNYNISLGY
+387 TNYNIGLGY
-396 NKNDGT
+396 TMNDGT

-409 DVKRYNVNI
+409 DVKRYNLNL
-418 STNTQVKKWLNIGTK
+418 STNTQVKNWLNIGTK
-433 VMYVEKEFEYPYG
+433 VMYVEKEYEYPYG
-446 YEASNGAMGLLYY
+446 YSQSKGATGLLYY
-459 SMRFPTFFPFG
+459 VMRFPAFFPFG

-477 ADGTYANAKAAT
+477 ADGTYASESAAT

-514 LTLGGNIKINIAP
+514 LTLGGNVRINLAP

-539 YNYENRTMRQPY
+539 YNYENRSMRQPY
-551 YVANWSFPSRAA
+551 YVANWSFPKKAA
-563 VTTQNFV
+563 VTTNDFL
-570 ERTFVSKIMNTYNAY
+570 ERSYVSKITNTYNAY
-585 FDYVIDIHKQ
+585 FDYLFDIQKQ
-595 HNFAVKV
+595 HNFAIKV

-617 VTGVQNPDMPTLNL
+617 VNGVQDVEHPTLNL

-636 EGIVNESLRH
+636 EGIVDESLRH

-662 KYLLEVNGRYDG
+662 KYLLELNGRYDG

-679 AGKQWAFFSSASAGY
+679 TGKQWAFFSSASAGY

-699 NFWQNIKPY
+699 KFWTNIKPY

-713 IRASYGSVGN
+713 VRASYGSVGN
-723 QALSS
+723 QALDS

-734 TMSTKDVSWVGTD
+734 TMATETVSWIGTD
-747 MNKVSTTSTP
+747 MNQVSTTTTP
-757 AAINADMTWEKI
+757 SAVNPDMTWEKI
-769 RTLDLGFDAGFF
+769 RTLDIGFDAGFF
-781 NNELNVSFD
+781 NNELNVTFD
-790 WYQRRNIGMLVA
+790 WYQRRNVGMLVA
-802 GNEIIRYAGIETAPL
+802 GNEIVRYAGIAVAPL
-817 ENGGNLKTNGW
+817 ENGGDMKTNGW

-833 YNHSFNK
+833 YNHAFNK
-840 DLAVYG
+840 DFAIYG

-861 NTTGALNGWYKG
+861 NTTGALNSWYKG
-873 KQIGEIWGFTTDR
+873 KKLGEIWGFETDR
-886 YFNSSDL
+886 YFNSSDVNP
-893 DADGNLK
+893 DGTLK
-900 SSIPDQSYLQNGS
+900 TGTPDQSYLQNGS

-922 YKDLDDNGKIDTGN
+922 YKDLNKDGKIDTGK
-936 GTIDNHG
+936 GTIDDHG

-956 YSLRLG
+956 YSLRVG
-962 AMFKGID
+962 AMLKGFD
-969 FEILFQGVGKR
+969 VEVLLQGVGKR
-980 DMWTTSSLFIPH
+980 DMWSTSSLFIPH

-1006 YWTED
+1006 YWTES
-1011 NQNAKFPRP
+1011 NQNARFPRP
-1020 YVNGTF
+1020 YINGAF
-1026 GSLSGLPGNSGI
+1026 GSLSGLPGNSGC

-1046 YLNNLAYLRIKNLT
+1046 YLNNLAYLRVKNFT
-1060 VGYTIP
+1060 VGYTLP
-1066 QKLTRKLYVE
+1066 QNLTRKIFVE

-1101 TGGWSSTFTNGIDMT
+1101 TGGSSKSYTNGMDMT
-1116 YAGRAMPFNRQW
+1116 MAGRAMPFNRQW
-1128 TCGLQITF
+1128 SCGLQITF

>member
-1 MTTNNNLP
+1 MI
-9 MTHKKVN
+9 HEKKN
-16 GNVSL
+16 GNVKL
-21 YICLAAMGLF
+21 YICLAAALCAYLPTGVNMY
-31 CIPAGQRAHAAD
+31 AARA
-43 AESISASSAYQQQR
+43 EKPSASNVYQQTR
-57 ITVHG
+57 ILVSG
-62 KVLDASGQPVPG
+62 RILDSSGQPVPG
-74 ASVIEA
+74 ASVIEK
-80 GTTNGVNTG
+80 GTTNGVNTD
-89 IDGAFSIT
+89 IDGKFTIS
-97 VRSGASLEVSCIG
+97 VKSGASLEVSCIG
-110 YETVKVSA
+110 YETVSVAA
-118 SANMSVTL
+118 SENMSVTL
-126 REDSEFLDEVVVV
+126 KEDTQFLDEVVVV

-147 NMTGSVSAVDVDKAF
+147 NMTGSVAAVDVDKAF

-180 LSISYSTNDLNASPT
+180 LSITYNSNDLNASPT

-200 TGSINGDNSP
+200 TGSINGDNTP

-231 SISVLKEAAS
+231 SISVLKDAAS
-241 SSIYGSRAAW
+241 ASIYGSRAAW

-265 DRVSITYSN
+265 DKVSITYSN

-290 KEGILAQLEEG
+290 KEGVLAQLEEG
-301 IIAQKNVDGNRIEAF
+301 MLAQKNVDGSRIEAF
-316 GMFYD
+316 GMYYD
-321 TIGAGISRWFDN
+321 TIGKGITTWFDK

-348 YEFIDGTPYYYRVS
+348 YEFIEGTPYYYRVS

-373 SQTHNLTIN
+373 SQTHNLSVN
-382 GNAGK
+382 GNTGK
-387 TNYNISLGY
+387 TNYNIGLGY
-396 NKNDGT
+396 TMNDGT

-409 DVKRYNVNI
+409 DVKRYNLNL
-418 STNTQVKKWLNIGTK
+418 STNTQVKNWLNIGTK
-433 VMYVEKEFEYPYG
+433 VMYVEKEYEYPYG
-446 YEASNGAMGLLYY
+446 YSQSKGATGLLYY
-459 SMRFPTFFPFG
+459 VMRFPTFFPFG

-477 ADGTYANAKAAT
+477 ADGTYASDSAAT

-514 LTLGGNIKINIAP
+514 LTLGGNVRINLAP

-539 YNYENRTMRQPY
+539 YNYENRSMRQPY
-551 YVANWSFPSRAA
+551 YVANWSFPKKAA
-563 VTTQNFV
+563 VTTNDFL
-570 ERTFVSKIMNTYNAY
+570 ERTYVSKITNTYNAY
-585 FDYVIDIHKQ
+585 FDYLFDIQKQ
-595 HNFAVKV
+595 HNFAIKV

-617 VTGVQNPDMPTLNL
+617 VNGVQDVEHPTLNL

-636 EGIVNESLRH
+636 EGIVDESLRH

-662 KYLLEVNGRYDG
+662 KYLLELNGRYDG

-679 AGKQWAFFSSASAGY
+679 TGKQWAFFSSASAGY

-699 NFWQNIKPY
+699 KFWTNIKPY

-713 IRASYGSVGN
+713 VRASYGSVGN
-723 QALSS
+723 QALES

-734 TMSTKDVSWVGTD
+734 TMATETVSWIGTD
-747 MNKVSTTSTP
+747 MNQVSTTTTP
-757 AAINADMTWEKI
+757 SAVNPDMTWEKI
-769 RTLDLGFDAGFF
+769 RTLDIGFDAGFF
-781 NNELNVSFD
+781 NNELNVTFD
-790 WYQRRNIGMLVA
+790 WYQRRNVGMLVA
-802 GNEIIRYAGIETAPL
+802 GNEIVRYAGIAVAPL
-817 ENGGNLKTNGW
+817 ENGGDMKTNGW

-833 YNHSFNK
+833 YNHAFNK
-840 DLAVYG
+840 DFAIYG

-861 NTTGALNGWYKG
+861 NTTGALNSWYKG
-873 KQIGEIWGFTTDR
+873 KKLGEIWGFETDR
-886 YFNSSDL
+886 YFNSSDVNP
-893 DADGNLK
+893 DGTLK
-900 SSIPDQSYLQNGS
+900 TGTPDQSYLQNGS

-922 YKDLDDNGKIDTGN
+922 YKDLNKDGKIDTGK
-936 GTIDNHG
+936 GTIDDHG

-956 YSLRLG
+956 YSLRVG
-962 AMFKGID
+962 AMLKGFD
-969 FEILFQGVGKR
+969 VEVLLQGVGKR
-980 DMWTTSSLFIPH
+980 DMWSTSSLFIPH

-1006 YWTED
+1006 YWTES
-1011 NQNAKFPRP
+1011 NQNARFPRP
-1020 YVNGTF
+1020 YINGAF
-1026 GSLSGLPGNSGI
+1026 GSLSGLPGNSGC

-1046 YLNNLAYLRIKNLT
+1046 YLNNLAYLRIKNFT
-1060 VGYTIP
+1060 VGYTLP
-1066 QKLTRKLYVE
+1066 QNLTRKIFVE

-1101 TGGWSSTFTNGIDMT
+1101 TGGSSKSYTNGMDMT
-1116 YAGRAMPFNRQW
+1116 MAGRAMPFNRQW
-1128 TCGLQITF
+1128 SCGLQITF